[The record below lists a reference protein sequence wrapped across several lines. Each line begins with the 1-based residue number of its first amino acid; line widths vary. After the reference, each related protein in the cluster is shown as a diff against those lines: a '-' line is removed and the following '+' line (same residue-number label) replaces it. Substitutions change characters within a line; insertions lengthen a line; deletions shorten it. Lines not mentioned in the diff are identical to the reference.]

1 MRIQHTTYRKIIAL
15 LILLSSV
22 SSLFAQSKTYH
33 VTAEAT
39 SGGDGLSWDKAITLT
54 EALNLAKAGDEIWVK
69 GYEDIT
75 GHIYKAPEG
84 GFVLPSGVAMYGGF
98 EGKETNKN
106 ALPTGRHKYQMKYQT
121 ALVGDINTN
130 DKASQ
135 QLIIYPENTTRT
147 DNATHVLTLQM
158 GVTPGNTNENNAPTI
173 VSGFLIAAGNASG
186 ENTSANGRGGG
197 IYVVNNSN
205 GGNAQSRFFRISQCN
220 FANNYGM
227 RGGAIYVD
235 KSCTN
240 PQSAISYCSF
250 FNNVAGKRGT
260 SENEGGG
267 MWIDGTATVYNCNI
281 NNNTNG
287 GIRLSK
293 TSKIVNCSVIANT
306 VSAVDLTAAGA
317 SGSDGGGAVYN
328 TVLWHCTTLCKNDT
342 RPVFKSCAF
351 SEVESADGKDANGN
365 VRISI
370 QNHTT
375 KPAPWFVQSVVNLG
389 YDFSFS
395 SNLKQLINTSFRFEE
410 TSALYGAGDLQY
422 YQNYIEKSN
431 LEATGSTDVRGKK
444 RYESS
449 SIDIGAYEYERL
461 MAGRI
466 RYVMQNRQG
475 TGDGSSWANAMDD
488 IQKAINDLAE
498 DANGMK
504 GEVWVAEGTYEIK
517 NRIAEAQNAP
527 TSLLMKDGISVYGS
541 FKGNETSRAQRIAAS
556 TDLKEPWSWHYKST
570 IKGNGYESTTWSP
583 TDEEW
588 KVTSSSYHVVW
599 FAPLPDGG
607 QAFSDNVYL
616 EGFIIEGGAYQE
628 TNDKKFEPDCGAG
641 VYMNDPNAKLRYCIV
656 RNCNPGIKDTENK
669 TPRGGGIYC
678 RNGMTEGNLV
688 YNCSAYMGGGIYI
701 DDAGFVTRS
710 MVTNCSANMGAGV
723 YLKGDATDPN
733 KAYYQILATSVV
745 SNNTST
751 RNGAVY
757 VDGHGLVINNTI
769 TNNYTTNTSDAA
781 DKESSNTGGVYIKK
795 KGLIANNII
804 WNNSL
809 LQSTSNSNHQAA
821 RAQVYA
827 ASPTKETVQFYNNA
841 ISDVNAAIWNNTY
854 QVGTTAINN
863 YYSGMGFEQIQGT
876 QFSTKEDF
884 NNKRG
889 VITDKTEVDYFWE
902 VKQGTRLRNIGISY
916 ALLPSAYL
924 YQPQIDLN
932 GKPFS
937 FTPSTGA
944 YMPDNHDIVFELN
957 TTAKRLRIY
966 YDRSRELVE
975 GTGQSW
981 EKSYTSSAVDEVID
995 YLATIQDGDTVNVVE
1010 KGSTTK
1016 TKFTINKADGYQF
1029 EICAREGIFA
1039 PKTAYVNEESDA
1051 KSCTFRIQPTVLPLT
1066 LYAGYPAYSE
1076 KKNPDDS
1083 DRNPILYRT
1092 EVNGNMEGSELSDGL
1107 YHLVRI
1113 EAGANVTIDGYVF
1126 THAYAAGKAY
1136 MPYGGG
1142 ALIGSVDQIN
1152 DPTTVKFKNCIFENN
1167 TAMNGAALATMPDAE
1182 NVNLE
1187 LENCVINNNTSK
1199 DLHNQNPSEL
1209 PSIIYLNKSNGSN
1222 NSLTLNHVSIINNEG
1237 VAPDYNLVQQTSYA
1251 VGNKLY
1257 INGAW
1262 EGSKCNN
1269 TIDINTLGK
1278 DGAMNFSNPTK
1289 EVGAKMVGNVYFGGY
1304 AAFRPLTSS
1313 IEAGKI
1319 INSAASSTTTKD
1331 MTGEERN
1338 LGGAPDLGAYEA
1350 LLPKDGH
1357 VIYVRSYNTEWIE
1370 NNATDKEQID
1380 GSPNFNLLNDDTS
1393 GKVYNGTSWD
1403 AAIHGNAVC
1412 DLNQLEAN
1420 DNNFYIRLE
1429 DGKMMAATKDV
1440 RAYSV
1445 YQKPTSW
1452 KNNTGIYADN
1462 YYGPISGHYSH
1473 FMVNGFINDY
1483 LKDNTNADL
1492 YWNVYQGNTNHKD
1505 KYSDKDF
1512 NLINNDRK
1520 ERYVSGLQFAVEKA
1534 AKYNEEHKNESGFI
1548 PKEVWVGAGVYTD
1561 YKGFVIR
1568 NGVKVYGGFPHE
1580 GNPNMDDRLPLLSQY
1595 IPARG
1600 DKKDKKKSD
1609 YETILQIRKESPVK
1623 RDNNDVLQHNMETE
1637 INNRN
1642 VERHYVLYQP
1652 DVCVPTWH
1660 VVGDSS
1666 TITQANSY
1674 RFIKN
1679 NSSHPYYENY
1689 QGNSANAPYN
1699 VNIYKQYENVKWD
1712 GFTIRHGYI
1721 INYQANRDGGPG
1733 VRVFDNVELENLVIV
1748 NNLNHGYRVRGGGLY
1763 MDGQNS
1769 KISNSYQL
1777 NNYATNANSVSKA
1790 QVPDDTFKKNKSKYG
1805 NQDVYGGGAYMIVG
1819 TGFNMVVAKNR
1830 VMGTTESGGGIFIE
1844 SATFYNNTVAYNM
1857 VENKNE
1863 GSGIMQWSNAETGIN
1878 SSLSL
1883 YNCIIYGNIKRN
1895 GGTNYQVGSTSVNTF
1910 KTPHSCYLPSC
1921 TDALNNIFKKDSKNI
1936 ISSVNPFADGEN
1948 AKNTLD
1954 FRLAAESKCLNAGTE
1969 DLKQNG
1975 EAKIAS
1981 LPSKDMDFTNRI
1993 KDCTVDIGAYE
2004 ADNTENI
2011 AAEAKTNTAGIVDY
2025 IYYVTSNGY
2034 GNRSGDSPKNAACAD
2049 KLQSVLTAAG
2059 KLFEE
2064 KNKGI
2069 TDNAKKSKVY
2079 VKVAGYQADE
2089 NGDRFVY
2096 HANTLADPNDPQS
2109 YTFLIPNGVW
2119 LMGGYNE
2126 GTQKNGVPDPKT
2138 YNWDNDQRDCINE
2151 YQTLLSAKTE
2161 VKAGSTVTQE
2171 VNGYHTVC
2179 FGKWP
2184 TGELDDYNTTAIEYR
2199 AVIDGCHL
2207 IDGNASDVA
2216 GFKSMGGAAVVPK
2229 KAHVR
2234 NCLITGCEAT
2244 KGGALSLLKGGMVS
2258 GSVILNNKAQEGGA
2272 IYAPR
2277 TTSQIEEEKDFHAYV
2292 ISCTIV
2298 KNDATIGGGIYQE
2311 DNTLIGGNSVIW
2323 GNTAQTDNNISG
2335 KVDFLSEDYLQGT
2348 GSGSLTTQF
2357 YPYNYCF
2364 VEKMSLPANM
2374 MNTEM
2379 SSDWESYFK
2388 NQTYYVPRAYSP
2400 LIGNGV
2406 DKSYVEA
2413 WKDYGISDYDIT
2425 GKTRTLS
2432 ERQTAGAFA
2441 LELPI
2446 FDTTKLLKRLFVS
2459 QEGGEL
2465 VNDENIQ
2472 KYYGRSFLTPF
2483 NSLDAALDYI
2493 KEAREKNVATEATHF
2508 EILMTGGTYK
2518 PGKMRKDKDLSPDQN
2533 TIDRRLQ
2540 SFTIPVNVD
2549 IFGSFSVNDPYSS
2562 TPVDPKTGK
2571 ETGGKFTSLGDKTLE
2586 ADGDIKTILE
2596 DRNKD
2601 HMTDNN
2607 KNGLIEPWEFQNP
2620 TILSGDI
2627 KASEKERNVYHVV
2640 YSNAESTGTS
2650 SSQNNEVV
2658 LDGITIMN
2666 GETMTELKSIE
2677 GENKIAEIGRG
2688 GGIYTNR
2695 VNYTLNRC
2703 RLMKNSGL
2711 HGGAIYANNASL
2723 DIIGSTI
2730 SGNRDVSEKAS
2741 QDKIALP
2748 GKGGAIYLYLTE
2760 SKNGNLHI
2768 INSLLANNDVTCGKI
2783 TSTES
2788 SQGGAIYIRR
2798 ADDASTMTAGYQDA
2812 YIVNSLIVNNKA
2824 KEDGAIHV
2832 ENEVSGTITPIL
2844 YNTAIWG
2851 NESTGNSVLLKREHM
2866 RNCAWD
2872 ELPESTASTA
2882 NDGNIK
2888 LNKENI
2894 ASDGPRFTEPTTIK
2908 GYEGYKLDAK
2918 WNPQAISVL
2927 TDAGDGKKKA
2937 DDTYEKGK
2945 EGKYFDWWYKHE
2957 DRLDDYGYPS
2967 EYIRSANSSKEYF
2980 RYVGPKDEKGVV
2992 TEKPIDIGMYEFQYV
3007 LKFTDLERVYIGMTQ
3022 EGEGDGSS
3030 WANQSTDLRG
3040 AIIAMANPSGN
3051 ASTGTGTG
3059 ITSKR
3064 QVFVR
3069 GGTYYSP
3076 TYSSGDAFSLF
3087 VNNADKAQY
3096 IESIELVGGCTGKK
3110 INGKEEQDFSNPSVL
3125 VENPTKVNETKNL
3138 LNITTNGKPVTI
3150 SGFTFINISNQ
3161 EDYGVGINA
3170 VNNLTADGNTA
3181 ATLKV
3186 HHCAFRY
3193 NNKAGMLAENKDA
3206 NSALKLWNVLFAD
3219 GKGDG
3224 IIINNGKSDITNAT
3238 FVNNNGTAVSTTS
3251 VYNSVAWKN
3260 KDQAKLNFKDHYN
3273 VIIDKNVVN
3282 GDVLNGPNFVDPE
3295 HGDYRIRPSLLLL
3308 NQGNNEKYCQAV
3320 GLTEAGHEIDY
3331 PATLAAEKDLGNTAR
3346 LIGSNIDIGAYEC
3359 DTEMKSIIYVKSVLT
3374 NGTGE
3379 SWDNP
3384 TNDLQGAINLAEL
3397 YANKHAGEYGYVFVD
3412 RNLKAD
3418 NVNISMPGVKMFGSM
3433 REETSSETG
3442 TEAIVND
3449 LLSQRKGIIES
3460 SSQSTING
3468 LTLNNTTTG
3477 SETRM
3482 CLVDG
3487 FKVSGNVSL
3496 KGNSMLST
3504 SIIDG
3509 NISGDANGMLYNSLA
3524 LGTVENVKS
3533 VNVTAS
3539 GALSS
3544 TTGSAANRASVNT
3557 YNKPVNTY
3565 NKYVKD
3571 EYWKFQLD
3579 ETSGDINANADATA
3593 TNECI
3598 DKVMHRHDLAGNK
3611 RIRDNVDNGCFE
3623 TWYLTNDAEA
3633 NMTDYP
3639 HGKSVV
3645 YVMTEDKEL
3654 KLDNGFYTETNPFC
3668 PGFLLLK
3675 HHAGLRGNNSY
3686 VNLTN
3691 FAVERNLK
3699 KGTNFF
3705 SMPFKA
3711 TKMEVSGFENPETSG
3726 VIAYYYNAATR
3737 AKYDYKFGKTNS
3749 EAWIR
3754 GVDNQRNFTAG
3765 FRMDATEAKTVR
3777 FYGTSYTEKDGR
3789 TNRSLLDKI
3798 TLVQNNNQQPWSSS
3812 NGGGLKFTHKEN
3824 MGWNLFGSP
3833 YLCAMNYSDMEY
3845 GRVIYQY
3852 DDNDKDKG
3860 NDNDNDN
3867 DNDNGIYKAINTDG
3881 IKTGYIPAMDAVF
3894 TQTATLDNSE
3904 IVIVEH
3910 SPARAKTAYQATKA
3924 LNIAITQNDRISRA
3938 SNGSPVDDQLQ
3949 LNAVPAQEAKS
3960 DFDLGSDGVKWMT
3973 SQNAQIYAT
3982 RNGGRYSLLS
3992 AISIDAEQSI
4002 GISLP
4007 ETGEYTI
4014 SIPEECDAS
4023 EYETVWLKDKETGK
4037 AIDLKEGDY
4046 RFHASQAGE
4055 QNHRFTISFNRM
4067 ATDMK
4072 SDISIQSIGFRTIV
4086 LKGLQ
4091 PNDLISV
4098 YAADGVLALQ
4108 KKAKAEKEQV
4118 RTAIQGNVIV
4128 EVTRGGKQMAVRK
4141 IALK

>member
-1 MRIQHTTYRKIIAL
+1 MRIQHTTYRKIIAA
-15 LILLSSV
+15 LILLSCV
-22 SSLFAQSKTYH
+22 SSLFAQGSKTYH

-39 SGGDGLSWDKAITLT
+39 DGGDGSSWTQAITL
-54 EALNLAKAGDEIWVK
+54 ENALRQAKAGDEIWVK

-75 GHIYKAPEG
+75 GHIYKAPKE

-98 EGKETNKN
+98 AGNETIKN
-106 ALPTGRHKYQMKYQT
+106 DLPTGRHKYQMKYQT

-158 GVTPGNTNENNAPTI
+158 GVTQDNTNDGNKPTI
-173 VSGFLIAAGNASG
+173 VSGFLIAAGNAKG

-205 GGNAQSRFFRISQCN
+205 DGNAQSRFFRISQCN

-240 PQSAISYCSF
+240 QQSAISYCSF
-250 FNNVAGKRGT
+250 FNNVSGKRGT

-287 GIRLSK
+287 GIRLSG

-306 VSAVDLTAAGA
+306 VSAVDLTTAGA
-317 SGSDGGGAVYN
+317 SDSNGGGAVYN

-351 SEVESADGKDANGN
+351 SEVEPAGGKDANGN
-365 VRISI
+365 VHISI

-389 YDFSFS
+389 FDFSFS

-410 TSALYGAGDLQY
+410 NSALYGAGDLQY

-466 RYVMQNRQG
+466 RYVMPTPQG
-475 TGDGSSWANAMDD
+475 TGDGSSWENAMGD

-541 FKGNETSRAQRIAAS
+541 FKGDETSRAQRIAAS

-616 EGFIIEGGAYQE
+616 EGFTIEGGAYQE
-628 TNDKKFEPDCGAG
+628 TNDPKFEPDCGAG

-723 YLKGDATDPN
+723 YLKGDATN
-733 KAYYQILATSVV
+733 SEKAYYQILATSVV

-809 LQSTSNSNHQAA
+809 LQSTSNSNQQAA

-863 YYSGMGFEQIQGT
+863 YYSGMGFILGDT
-876 QFSTKEDF
+876 DTPFCTTEDF

-889 VITDKTEVDYFWE
+889 VITDKTEINYFWE
-902 VKQGTRLRNIGISY
+902 LKQGTRLRNIGISY

-937 FTPSTGA
+937 FIPSTGA
-944 YMPDNHDIVFELN
+944 YMPDNHNIVFELN
-957 TTAKRLRIY
+957 KADQRLRIY

-995 YLATIQDGDTVNVVE
+995 YLATIQDGGKVNVVE

-1016 TKFTINKADGYQF
+1016 TEFTINKADGYQF

-1083 DRNPILYRT
+1083 DRNPTLYRT
-1092 EVNGNMEGSELSDGL
+1092 EVNGNIEGSDLSEGL

-1152 DPTTVKFKNCIFENN
+1152 DPTTVKFRNCIFENN

-1187 LENCVINNNTSK
+1187 LENCVINNNTSQ
-1199 DLHNQNPSEL
+1199 DINEQQLTEG
-1209 PSIIYLNKSNGSN
+1209 PSIIYLNKSKGSN
-1222 NSLTLNHVSIINNEG
+1222 NQLTLKHVTIINNIG
-1237 VAPDYNLVQQTSYA
+1237 LAPTTEDLGSTSYA
-1251 VGNKLY
+1251 AGNVVIY
-1257 INGAW
+1257 QGQTI
-1262 EGSKCNN
+1262 EGSTACNS
-1269 TIDINTLGK
+1269 IYPIHTLGES
-1278 DGAMNFSNPTK
+1278 GAKNFSNPTK
-1289 EVGAKMVGNVYFGGY
+1289 EVGARMVGNVYYGGY
-1304 AAFRPLTSS
+1304 AFFRPLTSS

-1331 MTGEERN
+1331 TKDMTGEERN

-1350 LLPKDGH
+1350 LLPEDGR

-1420 DNNFYIRLE
+1420 DNNFYVRRA
-1429 DGKMMAATKDV
+1429 DGKMMAARKDES
-1440 RAYSV
+1440 AYSV

-1452 KNNTGIYADN
+1452 ENNTGIYADN

-1473 FMVNGFINDY
+1473 FMVNGQIYDY
-1483 LKDNTNADL
+1483 LNSYNQTNRQL
-1492 YWNVYQGNTNHKD
+1492 YWNVYQGNTNHKED
-1505 KYSDKDF
+1505 SF

-1580 GNPNMDDRLPLLSQY
+1580 GYPNMDDRLPLLSQY

-1609 YETILQIRKESPVK
+1609 YETILQIRKESPVY

-1660 VVGDSS
+1660 VVGNESS
-1666 TITQANSY
+1666 TTTQANSY
-1674 RFIKN
+1674 RFIQN
-1679 NSSHPYYENY
+1679 NSSHPYYANY

-1721 INYQANRDGGPG
+1721 INYEANRDGGPG

-1769 KISNSYQL
+1769 KISNSYQF

-1790 QVPDDTFKKNKSKYG
+1790 KVPDDTFKKNNTDYG
-1805 NQDVYGGGAYMIVG
+1805 IQDVYGGGAYMIVG

-1830 VMGTTESGGGIFIE
+1830 VSGTNESGGGIFIE
-1844 SATFYNNTVAYNM
+1844 TATFYNNTVAYNM
-1857 VENKNE
+1857 VENKDE
-1863 GSGIMQWSNAETGIN
+1863 GSGIMQWSGTNTGLS
-1878 SSLSL
+1878 SSLAL
-1883 YNCIIYGNIKRN
+1883 YNCIVYGNIRKN
-1895 GGTNYQVGSTSVNTF
+1895 KKFYENNYEVGSTSENTF

-1921 TDALNNIFKKDSKNI
+1921 KDALNNIFKKDPKNI

-1954 FRLAAESKCLNAGTE
+1954 FRLAANSKCLNAGTE
-1969 DLKQNG
+1969 DLNQNG

-2004 ADNTENI
+2004 SDNTENI
-2011 AAEAKTNTAGIVDY
+2011 AAQAKTNTAGIVDY

-2059 KLFEE
+2059 KLFVE

-2069 TDNAKKSKVY
+2069 TDNDKKHKVY
-2079 VKVAGYQADE
+2079 VKVAGYQADK

-2126 GTQKNGVPDPKT
+2126 GTQKNGEPIEGT
-2138 YNWDNDQRDCINE
+2138 YNWDNDQRNCISE
-2151 YQTLLSAKTE
+2151 YQTILSAKTE

-2207 IDGNASDVA
+2207 IDGNASDKA

-2258 GSVILNNKAQEGGA
+2258 GSVILNNVAQEGGA

-2277 TTSQIEEEKDFHAYV
+2277 TTSQIEEEKVFHAYV

-2298 KNDATIGGGIYQE
+2298 KNEATTGGGIYQE

-2323 GNTAQTDNNISG
+2323 GNNAQTDNNISG
-2335 KVDFLSEDYLQGT
+2335 KVDILSADYLQGT
-2348 GSGSLTTQF
+2348 GSLTTKF

-2379 SSDWESYFK
+2379 TSDWESYFK
-2388 NQTYYVPRAYSP
+2388 NEIYYVPRAYSP

-2406 DKSYVEA
+2406 DKAYIEA
-2413 WKDYGISDYDIT
+2413 WKNYGISDYDIT

-2441 LELPI
+2441 LELPT
-2446 FDTTKLLKRLFVS
+2446 FDKNKLLTRLFVS

-2465 VNDENIQ
+2465 VNDADIQ

-2493 KEAREKNVATEATHF
+2493 NEARKQKVADETTHF

-2518 PGKMRKDKDLSPDQN
+2518 PGKMRKKENISTGQTN
-2533 TIDRRLQ
+2533 IDRRLQ
-2540 SFTIPVNVD
+2540 SFTIPANVD
-2549 IFGSFSVNDPYSS
+2549 IFGSFSVEDNYSS
-2562 TPVDPKTGK
+2562 DPKDAVPT
-2571 ETGGKFTSLGDKTLE
+2571 ESFTSLGNITLRPE
-2586 ADGDIKTILE
+2586 MKIKDILSE
-2596 DRNKD
+2596 RNKN
-2601 HMTDNN
+2601 HMADNN

-2640 YSNAESTGTS
+2640 YSNAES
-2650 SSQNNEVV
+2650 SQNNEVV

-2666 GETMTELKSIE
+2666 GETMTELKTME
-2677 GENKIAEIGRG
+2677 GEDEEVAEIGRG

-2695 VNYTLNRC
+2695 MNYTLNRC

-2748 GKGGAIYLYLTE
+2748 GKGGAIYLYLTASE
-2760 SKNGNLHI
+2760 NGNLHI
-2768 INSLLANNDVTCGKI
+2768 INSLLANNDVTCGNI

-2798 ADDASTMTAGYQDA
+2798 ADDAGSMTEGYQDA

-2824 KEDGAIHV
+2824 KQDGAIHV
-2832 ENEVSGTITPIL
+2832 ENEVESGTITPIL

-2851 NESTGNSVLLKREHM
+2851 NESTDNSVLLRREHM
-2866 RNCAWD
+2866 NNCAWD
-2872 ELPESTASTA
+2872 ELPESTTSTA

-2888 LNKENI
+2888 LNTENI
-2894 ASDGPRFTEPTTIK
+2894 ASDGPRFTEPTTTK

-2927 TDAGDGKKKA
+2927 TDAGDGSKDK
-2937 DDTYEKGK
+2937 DDKNET
-2945 EGKYFDWWYKHE
+2945 GKYLNWWTMHNT
-2957 DRLDDYGYPS
+2957 RLKKNVYRS

-2980 RYVGPKDEKGVV
+2980 RYVGPKDENGNVAK
-2992 TEKPIDIGMYEFQYV
+2992 KPIDIGMYEFQYV
-3007 LKFTDLERVYIGMTQ
+3007 LKFTDQEKVYIGMTQ

-3051 ASTGTGTG
+3051 SSTGTGTG
-3059 ITSKR
+3059 ISSKR

-3076 TYSSGDAFSLF
+3076 TYSSGDAFSLY
-3087 VNNADKAQY
+3087 VNAADKAQY

-3150 SGFTFINISNQ
+3150 SGFTFTNMSNQ
-3161 EDYGVGINA
+3161 KDYGVGINA
-3170 VNNLTADGNTA
+3170 VNNLTADDNTA

-3193 NNKAGMLAENKDA
+3193 NNKAGMLAENTNAK
-3206 NSALKLWNVLFAD
+3206 SALKLWNVLFAD
-3219 GKGDG
+3219 GNGDG
-3224 IIINNGKSDITNAT
+3224 IKITGNGNPDITNAT
-3238 FVNNNGTAVSTTS
+3238 FVNNKGNAVSTKS
-3251 VYNSVAWKN
+3251 VYNSVAWGN
-3260 KDQAKLNFKDHYN
+3260 GTQDLEQDNS
-3273 VIIDKNVVN
+3273 NVVIATGIMN
-3282 GDVLNGPNFVDPE
+3282 GDVLNGPNFVDPT

-3320 GLTEAGHEIDY
+3320 GLTEEGHEIDY

-3433 REETSSETG
+3433 REETSSAPG
-3442 TEAIVND
+3442 STEAIVEN

-3460 SSQSTING
+3460 ASQSTING
-3468 LTLNNTTTG
+3468 LTLNSGTTD
-3477 SETRM
+3477 TRM

-3496 KGNSMLST
+3496 QGNSMLST
-3504 SIIDG
+3504 SILDAKVT
-3509 NISGDANGMLYNSLA
+3509 GDASSLLYNSLA
-3524 LGTVENVKS
+3524 LGSVKDVKS

-3539 GALSS
+3539 GELPSPD
-3544 TTGSAANRASVNT
+3544 GSAANRASVT
-3557 YNKPVNTY
+3557 TY

-3571 EYWKFQLD
+3571 EYWKYQLD
-3579 ETSGDINANADATA
+3579 ETSKDINANADATA
-3593 TNECI
+3593 TNACI
-3598 DKVMHRHDLAGNK
+3598 NKVMHNHDLAGNQ
-3611 RIRDNVDNGCFE
+3611 RIRNNVDNGCFE
-3623 TWYLTNDAEA
+3623 TWYLTNDATA
-3633 NMTDYP
+3633 NQDDYP

-3645 YVMTEDKEL
+3645 YVMAEDKEL
-3654 KLDNGFYTETNPFC
+3654 KLDNTFYTEMNPFS

-3699 KGTNFF
+3699 AGTNFF

-3711 TKMEVSGFENPETSG
+3711 TNMEVEGTNNPADGS
-3726 VIAYYYNAATR
+3726 VVAYYYNAATR
-3737 AKYDYKFGKTNS
+3737 AKYDYKFDQNKS
-3749 EAWIR
+3749 KAWVK

-3765 FRMDATEAKTVR
+3765 FRMDANGNKTVR
-3777 FYGTSYTEKDGR
+3777 FYGISYAEKDGR

-3798 TLVQNNNQQPWSSS
+3798 TLVQNNNQQPWSDS

-3833 YLCAMNYSDMEY
+3833 YLCAMNYRDMEY
-3845 GRVIYQY
+3845 GRVIYQCEE
-3852 DDNDKDKG
+3852 
-3860 NDNDNDN
+3860 
-3867 DNDNGIYKAINTDG
+3867 NGSYKAINTYDLATG
-3881 IKTGYIPAMDAVF
+3881 VSTDGYIPAMDAVF

-3904 IVIVEH
+3904 SVIVKH
-3910 SPARAKTAYQATKA
+3910 SEARATTAYQATRA
-3924 LNIAITQNDRISRA
+3924 LDIAITQSNRNSRA
-3938 SNGSPVDDQLQ
+3938 GNGTPVDDQLQ

-3960 DFDLGSDGVKWMT
+3960 DFDLGSDGVKWMM
-3973 SQNAQIYAT
+3973 SRNPQIYAT

-3992 AISIDAEQSI
+3992 AISIEAEQSI

-4072 SDISIQSIGFRTIV
+4072 SDISIQAIGFRTIV

-4128 EVTRGGKQMAVRK
+4128 EVTRGGKQVAVRK

>member
-1 MRIQHTTYRKIIAL
+1 MRIQHTTYRKIIAV
-15 LILLSSV
+15 LILLSCV
-22 SSLFAQSKTYH
+22 CSLFAQGSKTYH

-39 SGGDGLSWDKAITLT
+39 DGGDGLSWENAITL
-54 EALNLAKAGDEIWVK
+54 ENALRLAKAGDEIWVK

-75 GHIYKAPEG
+75 GHIYKAPNG

-98 EGKETNKN
+98 AGDENNKN
-106 ALPTGRHKYQMKYQT
+106 NLPTGRHKYQMKYQT

-135 QLIIYPENTTRT
+135 QLIIYPENTTRN

-158 GVTPGNTNENNAPTI
+158 GVTQDNTNDGNKPTI
-173 VSGFLIAAGNASG
+173 VSGFLIAAGNAKG

-205 GGNAQSRFFRISQCN
+205 DNNAGSRYFRISQCN

-235 KSCTN
+235 NSCTN
-240 PQSAISYCSF
+240 QQSAISYCSI

-287 GIRLSK
+287 GIRLSN

-306 VSAVDLTAAGA
+306 VSAVDLTTAGA
-317 SGSDGGGAVYN
+317 SGSNDGGAVYN

-351 SEVESADGKDANGN
+351 SEVEPAGGKDANGN
-365 VRISI
+365 VHISI

-389 YDFSFS
+389 FDFSFS

-466 RYVMQNRQG
+466 RYVMPTPQG
-475 TGDGSSWANAMDD
+475 TGDGSSWENAMGD

-504 GEVWVAEGTYEIK
+504 GEVWIAEGTYEIK

-541 FKGNETSRAQRIAAS
+541 FKGDETSRAQRIAAS

-616 EGFIIEGGAYQE
+616 EGFTIEGGAYQE
-628 TNDKKFEPDCGAG
+628 TNDPKFEPDCGAG

-723 YLKGDATDPN
+723 YLKGDATN
-733 KAYYQILATSVV
+733 SEKAYYQILATSVV

-809 LQSTSNSNHQAA
+809 LQSTSNSNQQAA

-863 YYSGMGFEQIQGT
+863 YYSGMGFKQIPGT

-884 NNKRG
+884 DNKRG

-944 YMPDNHDIVFELN
+944 YMPDNHNIVFELN
-957 TTAKRLRIY
+957 KTDKRLRIY

-995 YLATIQDGDTVNVVE
+995 YLATIQDGEKVNVVE

-1016 TKFTINKADGYQF
+1016 TEFTINKADGYQF

-1066 LYAGYPAYSE
+1066 LYAGYPTYSE
-1076 KKNPDDS
+1076 NQNPDDS
-1083 DRNPILYRT
+1083 DRNPTLYRT
-1092 EVNGNMEGSELSDGL
+1092 EVNGNIEGSELSDGL

-1152 DPTTVKFKNCIFENN
+1152 DPTTVKFRNCIFENN

-1187 LENCVINNNTSK
+1187 LENCVINNNTSQ
-1199 DLHNQNPSEL
+1199 DINEQQLTEW
-1209 PSIIYLNKSNGSN
+1209 PSIIYLNKSEGSN
-1222 NSLTLNHVSIINNEG
+1222 NQLTLKHVTIINNIG
-1237 VAPDYNLVQQTSYA
+1237 LAPTTKDLGSTSYA
-1251 VGNKLY
+1251 AGNVVIYQSKT
-1257 INGAW
+1257 I
-1262 EGSKCNN
+1262 EGSTANN
-1269 TIDINTLGK
+1269 SIYPINTLGEN
-1278 DGAMNFSNPTK
+1278 GAKNFSNPTK
-1289 EVGAKMVGNVYFGGY
+1289 EVGARMVGNVYYGGY
-1304 AAFRPLTSS
+1304 AFFRPLTSS

-1319 INSAASSTTTKD
+1319 INSAASGTTTKD

-1350 LLPKDGH
+1350 LLPEDGR
-1357 VIYVRSYNTEWIE
+1357 VIYVRSYNTKYISNEDS
-1370 NNATDKEQID
+1370 NCDDQD
-1380 GSPNFNLLNDDTS
+1380 GEPDFNLLQESDTQ
-1393 GKVYNGTSWD
+1393 YDGTSWD
-1403 AAIHGNAVC
+1403 KAIIGNAMC
-1412 DLNQLEAN
+1412 DNNIEKKG
-1420 DNNFYIRLE
+1420 NNFYVTENGSLLSTSIE
-1429 DGKMMAATKDV
+1429 NK
-1440 RAYSV
+1440 AYSQNGGK
-1445 YQKPTSW
+1445 YRSETDSYGDFW
-1452 KNNTGIYADN
+1452 KNSGNLQNQKSTDWEN
-1462 YYGPISGHYSH
+1462 Y
-1473 FMVNGFINDY
+1473 N
-1483 LKDNTNADL
+1483 
-1492 YWNVYQGNTNHKD
+1492 Q
-1505 KYSDKDF
+1505 
-1512 NLINNDRK
+1512 INNNRE
-1520 ERYVSGLQFAVEKA
+1520 ERYISGLQYAVETA
-1534 AKYNEEHKNESGFI
+1534 AKINENLQPGEE
-1548 PKEVWVGAGVYTD
+1548 PVVVWVGAGIYTD

-1568 NGVKVYGGFPHE
+1568 DKVKVYGGFPYE
-1580 GNPNMDDRLPLLSQY
+1580 GYPNESDRHPLLSQY
-1595 IPARG
+1595 VPARKEYENL
-1600 DKKDKKKSD
+1600 DKTK
-1609 YETILQIRKESPVK
+1609 YETILQIRKESPVYFTVSSK
-1623 RDNNDVLQHNMETE
+1623 EMWYQEYKPEDGSKYEYTKTLIDKKET
-1637 INNRN
+1637 
-1642 VERHYVLYQP
+1642 ERHYVLYQP
-1652 DVCVPTWH
+1652 DVCLPTWSPS
-1660 VVGDSS
+1660 GD
-1666 TITQANSY
+1666 
-1674 RFIKN
+1674 
-1679 NSSHPYYENY
+1679 
-1689 QGNSANAPYN
+1689 GNSLRTDGNA
-1699 VNIYKQYENVKWD
+1699 VRYKGDLKDDKYYKNYEYAKWD
-1712 GFTIRHGYI
+1712 GFSVRHGYI
-1721 INYQANRDGGPG
+1721 INYPGANRDGGAG
-1733 VRVFDNVELENLVIV
+1733 VRVFRGVELENLIIV
-1748 NNLNHGYRVRGGGLY
+1748 NNFNHGNRVRGGGLY
-1763 MDGQNS
+1763 MDGENTT
-1769 KISNSYQL
+1769 ISNSYL
-1777 NNYATNANSVSKA
+1777 LKNFTYSYAE
-1790 QVPDDTFKKNKSKYG
+1790 NKS
-1805 NQDVYGGGAYMIVG
+1805 NESYGGGAYMIQG
-1819 TGFNMVVAKNR
+1819 KGYNLIVANNR
-1830 VMGTTESGGGIFIE
+1830 SHYKYTNGVITNCLGGGIFLE
-1844 SATFYNNTVAYNM
+1844 SAKFYNNTIAYNQA
-1857 VENKNE
+1857 ET
-1863 GSGIMQWSNAETGIN
+1863 GSGIYHYQDKYTGID
-1878 SSLSL
+1878 SQLSL
-1883 YNCIIYGNIKRN
+1883 YNCIIFDNYKNKDNKYEVTDQVSSAAWDKMKTSHNCYMNSGNINNKFQESDGNFTGTKAQAFPFENQTYESGHEGNFRFRNARLKNNFRLNESDGLAGNKCLN
-1895 GGTNYQVGSTSVNTF
+1895 GGTTEVGSGII
-1910 KTPHSCYLPSC
+1910 LPE
-1921 TDALNNIFKKDSKNI
+1921 T
-1936 ISSVNPFADGEN
+1936 
-1948 AKNTLD
+1948 
-1954 FRLAAESKCLNAGTE
+1954 
-1969 DLKQNG
+1969 
-1975 EAKIAS
+1975 
-1981 LPSKDMDFTNRI
+1981 DMDYTNRI
-1993 KDCTVDIGAYE
+1993 KDCAIDIGAYE
-2004 ADNTENI
+2004 ADNTANI
-2011 AAEAKTNTAGIVDY
+2011 APQEKTDGAGIVDY
-2025 IYYVTSNGY
+2025 IYYVTQNGW

-2059 KLFEE
+2059 KLFKE

-2069 TDNAKKSKVY
+2069 TDNDKKHKVY

-2089 NGDRFVY
+2089 NGNRFVY

-2119 LMGGYNE
+2119 LMGGYYE
-2126 GTQKNGVPDPKT
+2126 GDQEGGKPKDGT
-2138 YNWDNDQRDCINE
+2138 YNWNDDKRECINK
-2151 YQTLLSAKTE
+2151 YQTILSAKTE

-2207 IDGNASDVA
+2207 IDGNASDKA

-2258 GSVILNNKAQEGGA
+2258 GSVILNNVAQEGGA

-2277 TTSQIEEEKDFHAYV
+2277 TTSQIEEEKVFHAYV

-2298 KNDATIGGGIYQE
+2298 KNEATTGGGIYQE

-2323 GNTAQTDNNISG
+2323 GNNAQTDNNISG
-2335 KVDFLSEDYLQGT
+2335 KVDILSADYLQGT
-2348 GSGSLTTQF
+2348 GSLTTKF

-2379 SSDWESYFK
+2379 TSDWESYFK
-2388 NQTYYVPRAYSP
+2388 NQIYYVPRAYSP

-2406 DKSYVEA
+2406 DKAYIEA
-2413 WKDYGISDYDIT
+2413 WKNYGISDYDIT

-2441 LELPI
+2441 LELPT
-2446 FDTTKLLKRLFVS
+2446 FDKNKLLTRLFVS

-2465 VNDENIQ
+2465 VNDAYIQ

-2493 KEAREKNVATEATHF
+2493 NEARKQKVADETTHF

-2518 PGKMRKDKDLSPDQN
+2518 PGKMRKKENISTGQTN
-2533 TIDRRLQ
+2533 IDRRLQ
-2540 SFTIPVNVD
+2540 SFTIPANVD
-2549 IFGSFSVNDPYSS
+2549 IFGSFSVEDNYSS
-2562 TPVDPKTGK
+2562 DPKDAVPT
-2571 ETGGKFTSLGDKTLE
+2571 ESFTSLGNITLRPE
-2586 ADGDIKTILE
+2586 MKIKDILSE
-2596 DRNKD
+2596 RNKN
-2601 HMTDNN
+2601 HMADNN

-2640 YSNAESTGTS
+2640 YSKAESS
-2650 SSQNNEVV
+2650 LNNEVV

-2666 GETMTELKSIE
+2666 GETMTELKTME
-2677 GENKIAEIGRG
+2677 GEDEEVAEIGRG

-2695 VNYTLNRC
+2695 MNYTLNRC

-2748 GKGGAIYLYLTE
+2748 GKGGAIYLTASE
-2760 SKNGNLHI
+2760 NGNLHI

-2798 ADDASTMTAGYQDA
+2798 ADDAGSMTEGYQDA

-2824 KEDGAIHV
+2824 KQDGAIHV
-2832 ENEVSGTITPIL
+2832 ENEVESGTITPIL

-2851 NESTGNSVLLKREHM
+2851 NESTDNSVLLRREHM
-2866 RNCAWD
+2866 NNCAWD
-2872 ELPESTASTA
+2872 ELPESTTSTA

-2888 LNKENI
+2888 LNTENI
-2894 ASDGPRFTEPTTIK
+2894 ASDGPRFTEPTTTK

-2927 TDAGDGKKKA
+2927 TDAGDGSKDK
-2937 DDTYEKGK
+2937 DDKNET
-2945 EGKYFDWWYKHE
+2945 GKYLNWWTMHNN
-2957 DRLDDYGYPS
+2957 RLKEYGYRS
-2967 EYIRSANSSKEYF
+2967 EYIRSANSSKEYY

-2992 TEKPIDIGMYEFQYV
+2992 REKPIDIGMYEFQYV
-3007 LKFTDLERVYIGMTQ
+3007 LKFTDQEKVYIGMTQ

-3051 ASTGTGTG
+3051 SSTGTGTG
-3059 ITSKR
+3059 ISSKR

-3076 TYSSGDAFSLF
+3076 TYSSGDAFSLY
-3087 VNNADKAQY
+3087 VNAADKAQY

-3150 SGFTFINISNQ
+3150 SGFTFQNQ
-3161 EDYGVGINA
+3161 SGVGVNAKIN
-3170 VNNLTADGNTA
+3170 NNQAGTGEKMRL
-3181 ATLKV
+3181 
-3186 HHCAFRY
+3186 HHCAFRK
-3193 NNKAGMLAENKDA
+3193 NNGTGMVVNNQKGYGI
-3206 NSALKLWNVLFAD
+3206 NMWNVLFAD
-3219 GKGDG
+3219 GKE
-3224 IIINNGKSDITNAT
+3224 NGLTIYGSQSADITNAT
-3238 FVNNNGTAVSTTS
+3238 FVCNKDTAVSGTDN

-3260 KDQAKLNFKDHYN
+3260 GTQDLKTGN
-3273 VIIDKNVVN
+3273 KNVVIANSIKN
-3282 GDVLNGPNFVDPE
+3282 GDVLNGPNFVDPTK
-3295 HGDYRIRPSLLLL
+3295 GDYRIRPSLMLLD
-3308 NQGNNEKYCQAV
+3308 QGNNEKYPLNAD
-3320 GLTEAGHEIDY
+3320 INS
-3331 PATLAAEKDLGNTAR
+3331 EKDLGNTAR

-3433 REETSSETG
+3433 REETSSAPG
-3442 TEAIVND
+3442 STEAIVEN

-3468 LTLNNTTTG
+3468 LTLNNATTG
-3477 SETRM
+3477 TETIM

-3487 FKVSGNVSL
+3487 FKVSGNVNL

-3533 VNVTAS
+3533 VNVTAAK
-3539 GALSS
+3539 ALPKIS
-3544 TTGSAANRASVNT
+3544 GSAANRASVT
-3557 YNKPVNTY
+3557 TY

-3571 EYWKFQLD
+3571 AYWKYQLD
-3579 ETSGDINANADATA
+3579 ETSSDINANTDASKTQG
-3593 TNECI
+3593 CI
-3598 DKVMHRHDLAGNK
+3598 DMVMHNHDLAGNQ
-3611 RIRDNVDNGCFE
+3611 RIRDNNVDNGCFE
-3623 TWYLTNDAEA
+3623 TWYLTNDATA
-3633 NMTDYP
+3633 NQDDYP

-3645 YVMTEDKEL
+3645 YVMAEDKEL
-3654 KLDNGFYTETNPFC
+3654 KLDNGFYKETNPFS

-3699 KGTNFF
+3699 SGTNFF

-3711 TKMEVSGFENPETSG
+3711 TNMEVEGTNNPANGS
-3726 VIAYYYNAATR
+3726 VVAYYYNAATR
-3737 AKYDYKFGKTNS
+3737 AKYDYKFDQNDSK
-3749 EAWIR
+3749 AWVR

-3765 FRMDATEAKTVR
+3765 FRMDAKADKMDATGKMTVR
-3777 FYGTSYTEKDGR
+3777 FYGISYTEKDGR

-3833 YLCAMNYSDMEY
+3833 YLCAMNYRDMEY
-3845 GRVIYQY
+3845 GRVIYQCEE
-3852 DDNDKDKG
+3852 
-3860 NDNDNDN
+3860 
-3867 DNDNGIYKAINTDG
+3867 NGSYKAINTYDLTTG
-3881 IKTGYIPAMDAVF
+3881 VSTDGYIPAMDAVF

-3904 IVIVEH
+3904 SVIVGH
-3910 SPARAKTAYQATKA
+3910 SGAKATTAYQATRA
-3924 LNIAITQNDRISRA
+3924 LDIAITQSNRNSRA
-3938 SNGSPVDDQLQ
+3938 GNSTPADDQLQ

-3992 AISIDAEQSI
+3992 AISIEAEQSI

-4072 SDISIQSIGFRTIV
+4072 SDISIQAIGFRTIV

>member
-1 MRIQHTTYRKIIAL
+1 MRIHHTIYRKIIAV
-15 LILLSSV
+15 LILLSCV
-22 SSLFAQSKTYH
+22 NSLFAQGSKTYH

-39 SGGDGLSWDKAITLT
+39 TGGDGSSWKKAITLT
-54 EALNLAKAGDEIWVK
+54 EALSQATAGDEIWVK

-75 GHIYKAPEG
+75 GHIYKAPMG

-98 EGKETNKN
+98 KGDETIKN

-121 ALVGDINTN
+121 ALVGDIGTN

-135 QLIIYPENTTRT
+135 QLIIYPENDTRT

-158 GVTPGNTNENNAPTI
+158 GVTPDNTNDGSKPTI
-173 VSGFLIAAGNASG
+173 VSGFLIAAGNAKGDNS
-186 ENTSANGRGGG
+186 TSDGRGGG

-205 GGNAQSRFFRISQCN
+205 DNNAGSRFFRISQCN

-240 PQSAISYCSF
+240 PQSAISYCSI

-287 GIRLSK
+287 GIRLSG

-306 VSAVDLTAAGA
+306 VSAVDLTTAGA

-351 SEVESADGKDANGN
+351 SEVEPAGGKDANGN
-365 VRISI
+365 VHISI

-466 RYVMQNRQG
+466 RYVMQTRKG
-475 TGDGSSWANAMDD
+475 TGDGSSWENAMDD

-504 GEVWVAEGTYEIK
+504 GEVWVAGGTYEIK

-541 FKGNETSRAQRIAAS
+541 FYGNETSRAKRFAAS
-556 TDLKEPWSWHYKST
+556 TDLKEPWSWHHPSI

-628 TNDKKFEPDCGAG
+628 TNDKKYEPDCGAG

-863 YYSGMGFEQIQGT
+863 YYSGKGFKQGGEDT
-876 QFSTKEDF
+876 PFYTTEDF

-889 VITDKTEVDYFWE
+889 VITDKTEINYFWE
-902 VKQGTRLRNIGISY
+902 LKQGTRLRNIGISY

-995 YLATIQDGDTVNVVE
+995 YLATIQDGRKVNVVE

-1083 DRNPILYRT
+1083 DRNPTLYRT
-1092 EVNGNMEGSELSDGL
+1092 EVNGNIEGSELSDGL
-1107 YHLVRI
+1107 YHLLRI

-1152 DPTTVKFKNCIFENN
+1152 DPTTVKFRNCIFENN
-1167 TAMNGAALATMPDAE
+1167 TAMNGATLATMPDAE

-1187 LENCVINNNTSK
+1187 LENCVINNNTSQ
-1199 DLHNQNPSEL
+1199 DINEQQLTEL
-1209 PSIIYLNKSNGSN
+1209 PSIIYLNKSEGSN
-1222 NSLTLNHVSIINNEG
+1222 NQLTLKHVTIINNIG
-1237 VAPDYNLVQQTSYA
+1237 LAPETKDLGSTSYA
-1251 VGNKLY
+1251 AGNVVIYQSKT
-1257 INGAW
+1257 I
-1262 EGSKCNN
+1262 EGSTANN
-1269 TIDINTLGK
+1269 SIYPINTLGEN
-1278 DGAMNFSNPTK
+1278 GAKNFSNPTK
-1289 EVGAKMVGNVYFGGY
+1289 EVGAKMAGNVYYGGY
-1304 AAFRPLTSS
+1304 AFFRPLTSS
-1313 IEAGKI
+1313 IEAGQI
-1319 INSAASSTTTKD
+1319 INSAASSTTTED

-1350 LLPKDGH
+1350 LLPENGR

-1380 GSPNFNLLNDDTS
+1380 GSPNFDLLNDDTS

-1403 AAIHGNAVC
+1403 TAIHGNAVC

-1420 DNNFYIRLE
+1420 DNNFYVRLA

-1452 KNNTGIYADN
+1452 ENNTGIYADN

-1483 LKDNTNADL
+1483 LKDKTNADL

-1580 GNPNMDDRLPLLSQY
+1580 GYPNMDDRLPLLSQY

-1609 YETILQIRKESPVK
+1609 YETILQIRKESPVY
-1623 RDNNDVLQHNMETE
+1623 RDNNDVLQHNMKTE
-1637 INNRN
+1637 IDKRM

-1660 VVGDSS
+1660 VVGDGSS
-1666 TITQANSY
+1666 TTTQANSY
-1674 RFIKN
+1674 RFIQN
-1679 NSSHPYYENY
+1679 NSSHPYYANY

-1769 KISNSYQL
+1769 RISNSYQL
-1777 NNYATNANSVSKA
+1777 NNYATNANSISTA
-1790 QVPDDTFKKNKSKYG
+1790 NVPKDTFKENNTDYG
-1805 NQDVYGGGAYMIVG
+1805 KQDVYGGGAYMIVG

-1954 FRLAAESKCLNAGTE
+1954 FRLAANSECLNAGTE
-1969 DLKQNG
+1969 DLNKNG

-2069 TDNAKKSKVY
+2069 TDNDKKHKVY

-2126 GTQKNGVPDPKT
+2126 GTQKNGEPDPNT
-2138 YNWDNDQRDCINE
+2138 YNWDNDQRNCISE
-2151 YQTLLSAKTE
+2151 YQTILSAKTE

-2207 IDGNASDVA
+2207 IDGNASDKA

-2244 KGGALSLLKGGMVS
+2244 KGGALSLLKGSMVS

-2277 TTSQIEEEKDFHAYV
+2277 TTSQIEEKKGFHAYV

-2311 DNTLIGGNSVIW
+2311 ENSLIGGNSVIW

-2335 KVDFLSEDYLQGT
+2335 KVDILSADYLQGT
-2348 GSGSLTTQF
+2348 SSLTTKF

-2388 NQTYYVPRAYSP
+2388 DQNYYVPRAYSP

-2406 DKSYVEA
+2406 DKAYVEA
-2413 WKDYGISDYDIT
+2413 WKNYGISDYDIT

-2441 LELPI
+2441 LDLPT
-2446 FDTTKLLKRLFVS
+2446 FDTTKLLRRLFVS

-2465 VNDENIQ
+2465 VNDADIQ

-2518 PGKMRKDKDLSPDQN
+2518 PGKMRKKENISTGQTN
-2533 TIDRRLQ
+2533 IDRRLQ
-2540 SFTIPVNVD
+2540 SFTIPANVD
-2549 IFGSFSVNDPYSS
+2549 IFGSFSVEDNYSS
-2562 TPVDPKTGK
+2562 DPEGTA
-2571 ETGGKFTSLGDKTLE
+2571 EAQRFTSLGNKTLRPNL
-2586 ADGDIKTILE
+2586 DIKVILSE
-2596 DRNKD
+2596 RNKN
-2601 HMTDNN
+2601 HMADNN

-2627 KASEKERNVYHVV
+2627 KASETERNVYHVV
-2640 YSNAESTGTS
+2640 YSNAKS
-2650 SSQNNEVV
+2650 SLNNEVV

-2666 GETMTELKSIE
+2666 GETMTELKTIE
-2677 GENKIAEIGRG
+2677 GEDEEVAEIGRG

-2741 QDKIALP
+2741 QDKIDKP
-2748 GKGGAIYLYLTE
+2748 GKGGAIYLYLTKSE
-2760 SKNGNLHI
+2760 NGNLHI
-2768 INSLLANNDVTCGKI
+2768 INSLLANNDVTYDKYTG
-2783 TSTES
+2783 TEN

-2798 ADDASTMTAGYQDA
+2798 ANTAGYQDA

-2824 KEDGAIHV
+2824 KQDGAIHV

-2851 NESTGNSVLLKREHM
+2851 NESTGKSVLLKREHM
-2866 RNCAWD
+2866 NNCAWD

-2980 RYVGPKDEKGVV
+2980 RYVGPKDENGN
-2992 TEKPIDIGMYEFQYV
+2992 EGDKPIDIGMYEFQYV
-3007 LKFTDLERVYIGMTQ
+3007 LKFTDLEKVYIGMTQ

-3051 ASTGTGTG
+3051 SSTGTGTG

-3076 TYSSGDAFSLF
+3076 TYSSGDAFSLY
-3087 VNNADKAQY
+3087 VNDADKAQY

-3125 VENPTKVNETKNL
+3125 VENPTKVNETQNL

-3150 SGFTFINISNQ
+3150 SGFTFTNKSTPK
-3161 EDYGVGINA
+3161 DYGVGINA

-3193 NNKAGMLAENKDA
+3193 NNKAGMLAENTDA
-3206 NSALKLWNVLFAD
+3206 KSALKLWNVLFAD
-3219 GKGDG
+3219 GNGDGNSDGNGDG
-3224 IIINNGKSDITNAT
+3224 IIITGNGKPDITNAT
-3238 FVNNNGTAVSTTS
+3238 FVNNKGKAVSTKS

-3260 KDQAKLNFKDHYN
+3260 GTQDLKPDNS
-3273 VIIDKNVVN
+3273 NVVIAADIKN
-3282 GDVLNGPNFVDPE
+3282 GDVLNGPNFVDPG
-3295 HGDYRIRPSLLLL
+3295 HGDYRIRPSFMLLDK
-3308 NQGNNEKYCQAV
+3308 GNNDKYQQNV
-3320 GLTEAGHEIDY
+3320 GLEKIYKDKSKTELDY
-3331 PATLAAEKDLGNTAR
+3331 AKMFASEKDLGNTAR
-3346 LIGSNIDIGAYEC
+3346 LIGNKIDIGAYEC

-3397 YANKHAGEYGYVFVD
+3397 YANKNEGKYGYVFVD

-3433 REETSSETG
+3433 REETSPK
-3442 TEAIVND
+3442 TEPAEDVVTD
-3449 LLSQRKGIIES
+3449 LLTQRKGIIES

-3468 LTLNNTTTG
+3468 LTLNNATTD
-3477 SETRM
+3477 SKM

-3496 KGNSMLST
+3496 QGNSVLST
-3504 SIIDG
+3504 SILDASTKV
-3509 NISGDANGMLYNSLA
+3509 SGDASGLLYNSLA
-3524 LGTVENVKS
+3524 LGNVENVKS
-3533 VNVTAS
+3533 VNVTA
-3539 GALSS
+3539 AKTLPS
-3544 TTGSAANRASVNT
+3544 TDGSAANRASVNT
-3557 YNKPVNTY
+3557 YNK
-3565 NKYVKD
+3565 YVKD
-3571 EYWKFQLD
+3571 EYWKYQLD
-3579 ETSGDINANADATA
+3579 ETDKANINQHDANVVENPTKA
-3593 TNECI
+3593 CI
-3598 DKVMHRHDLAGNK
+3598 NKVMHNHDLAGNQ

-3623 TWYLTNDAEA
+3623 TWYLTNDATA
-3633 NMTDYP
+3633 NKDDYP

-3645 YVMTEDKEL
+3645 YVMEVDKEL
-3654 KLDNGFYTETNPFC
+3654 KLDNTFYTETNPFS

-3699 KGTNFF
+3699 AGTNFF

-3711 TKMEVSGFENPETSG
+3711 TNMEVEGTNNPTDGS
-3726 VIAYYYNAATR
+3726 VVAYYYNAATR
-3737 AKYDYKFGKTNS
+3737 AKYDYKFDQNDSK
-3749 EAWIR
+3749 AWVR

-3765 FRMDATEAKTVR
+3765 FRMDATAAKTVR
-3777 FYGTSYTEKDGR
+3777 FYGISYTENG
-3789 TNRSLLDKI
+3789 SQLGQI
-3798 TLVQNNNQQPWSSS
+3798 TLVQNNNQQPWSDS

-3845 GRVIYQY
+3845 GRVIYQCEE
-3852 DDNDKDKG
+3852 
-3860 NDNDNDN
+3860 
-3867 DNDNGIYKAINTDG
+3867 NGSYKAINTDDG
-3881 IKTGYIPAMDAVF
+3881 STPDGYIPAMDAVF

-3904 IVIVEH
+3904 SVIVGH
-3910 SPARAKTAYQATKA
+3910 SEARAATAYQATRA
-3924 LNIAITQNDRISRA
+3924 LDIAITQNSRTSRA
-3938 SNGSPVDDQLQ
+3938 GNGTPVDDQLQ

-3960 DFDLGSDGVKWMT
+3960 DFDLGSDGVKWIN
-3973 SQNAQIYAT
+3973 SQNAQIYAN

-3992 AISIDAEQSI
+3992 AVCIEAEQSI
-4002 GISLP
+4002 GVSLP
-4007 ETGEYTI
+4007 ETGEYSI
-4014 SIPEECDAS
+4014 SIPEDCDAS

-4037 AIDLKEGDY
+4037 AVDLKEGSYLFD
-4046 RFHASQAGE
+4046 ATQAGE
-4055 QNHRFTISFNRM
+4055 MNSRFSISFNRM
-4067 ATDMK
+4067 TTDMK
-4072 SDISIQSIGFRTIV
+4072 SVITVSTDGRGIIRV
-4086 LKGLQ
+4086 KGLK
-4091 PNDLISV
+4091 PADFIRV
-4098 YAADGVLALQ
+4098 YGTTGVLAAQ
-4108 KKAKAEKEQV
+4108 KEARAETETL
-4118 RTAIQGNVIV
+4118 RTAVNGTVVV
-4128 EVTRGGKQMAVRK
+4128 EVTRGGKQVAVRK
-4141 IALK
+4141 IAVR

>member
-1 MRIQHTTYRKIIAL
+1 M
-15 LILLSSV
+15 
-22 SSLFAQSKTYH
+22 
-33 VTAEAT
+33 
-39 SGGDGLSWDKAITLT
+39 
-54 EALNLAKAGDEIWVK
+54 
-69 GYEDIT
+69 
-75 GHIYKAPEG
+75 
-84 GFVLPSGVAMYGGF
+84 
-98 EGKETNKN
+98 
-106 ALPTGRHKYQMKYQT
+106 
-121 ALVGDINTN
+121 
-130 DKASQ
+130 
-135 QLIIYPENTTRT
+135 
-147 DNATHVLTLQM
+147 
-158 GVTPGNTNENNAPTI
+158 
-173 VSGFLIAAGNASG
+173 
-186 ENTSANGRGGG
+186 
-197 IYVVNNSN
+197 
-205 GGNAQSRFFRISQCN
+205 
-220 FANNYGM
+220 
-227 RGGAIYVD
+227 
-235 KSCTN
+235 
-240 PQSAISYCSF
+240 
-250 FNNVAGKRGT
+250 
-260 SENEGGG
+260 
-267 MWIDGTATVYNCNI
+267 
-281 NNNTNG
+281 
-287 GIRLSK
+287 
-293 TSKIVNCSVIANT
+293 
-306 VSAVDLTAAGA
+306 
-317 SGSDGGGAVYN
+317 
-328 TVLWHCTTLCKNDT
+328 
-342 RPVFKSCAF
+342 
-351 SEVESADGKDANGN
+351 
-365 VRISI
+365 
-370 QNHTT
+370 
-375 KPAPWFVQSVVNLG
+375 
-389 YDFSFS
+389 
-395 SNLKQLINTSFRFEE
+395 
-410 TSALYGAGDLQY
+410 
-422 YQNYIEKSN
+422 
-431 LEATGSTDVRGKK
+431 
-444 RYESS
+444 
-449 SIDIGAYEYERL
+449 
-461 MAGRI
+461 
-466 RYVMQNRQG
+466 
-475 TGDGSSWANAMDD
+475 
-488 IQKAINDLAE
+488 
-498 DANGMK
+498 
-504 GEVWVAEGTYEIK
+504 
-517 NRIAEAQNAP
+517 
-527 TSLLMKDGISVYGS
+527 
-541 FKGNETSRAQRIAAS
+541 
-556 TDLKEPWSWHYKST
+556 
-570 IKGNGYESTTWSP
+570 
-583 TDEEW
+583 
-588 KVTSSSYHVVW
+588 
-599 FAPLPDGG
+599 
-607 QAFSDNVYL
+607 YL

-863 YYSGMGFEQIQGT
+863 YYSGMGFEQIPGT

-924 YQPQIDLN
+924 YQPKIDLN

-944 YMPDNHDIVFELN
+944 YMPDNHNIVFELN
-957 TTAKRLRIY
+957 KTAKRLRIY

-995 YLATIQDGDTVNVVE
+995 YLATIQDGGTVNVVE

-1016 TKFTINKADGYQF
+1016 TEFTINKEDGYQF

-1076 KKNPDDS
+1076 NKNPDDS
-1083 DRNPILYRT
+1083 DRNPTLYRT
-1092 EVNGNMEGSELSDGL
+1092 EINGNMEGSELSDGL

-1152 DPTTVKFKNCIFENN
+1152 DPTTVKFRNCIFENN

-1187 LENCVINNNTSK
+1187 LENCVINNNTSQ
-1199 DLHNQNPSEL
+1199 DINEQQLTEL
-1209 PSIIYLNKSNGSN
+1209 PSIIYLNKSEGSKN
-1222 NSLTLNHVSIINNEG
+1222 QLTLKHVTIVNNIG
-1237 VAPDYNLVQQTSYA
+1237 LAPETKDLGSTSYA
-1251 VGNKLY
+1251 AGNVVIYQSKT
-1257 INGAW
+1257 I
-1262 EGSKCNN
+1262 EGSTANN
-1269 TIDINTLGK
+1269 SIYPINTLGEN
-1278 DGAMNFSNPTK
+1278 GAKNFSNPTK
-1289 EVGAKMVGNVYFGGY
+1289 EVGAKMVGNVYYGGY
-1304 AAFRPLTSS
+1304 AFFRPLTSS

-1319 INSAASSTTTKD
+1319 INSVASSTTTKD

-1350 LLPKDGH
+1350 ILPKAGR
-1357 VIYVRSYNTEWIE
+1357 VIYVRSYNTKYISNEDS
-1370 NNATDKEQID
+1370 NYDDQD
-1380 GSPNFNLLNDDTS
+1380 GEPDFNLLQKSDTQ
-1393 GKVYNGTSWD
+1393 YDGTSWD
-1403 AAIHGNAVC
+1403 KAIIGNAMC
-1412 DLNQLEAN
+1412 DNTIEKSGNKFYVTDNGTLLNTTI
-1420 DNNFYIRLE
+1420 DNKEYSE
-1429 DGKMMAATKDV
+1429 TGGKYRSETNSYGDF
-1440 RAYSV
+1440 
-1445 YQKPTSW
+1445 W
-1452 KNNTGIYADN
+1452 KN
-1462 YYGPISGHYSH
+1462 SG
-1473 FMVNGFINDY
+1473 
-1483 LKDNTNADL
+1483 
-1492 YWNVYQGNTNHKD
+1492 
-1505 KYSDKDF
+1505 
-1512 NLINNDRK
+1512 NLQKQKSTDWDTYNQIKNNRE
-1520 ERYVSGLQFAVEKA
+1520 ERYISGLQYAVEKA
-1534 AKYNEEHKNESGFI
+1534 AKINESLKPGEE
-1548 PKEVWVGAGVYTD
+1548 PVVVWVGAGIYTD

-1568 NGVKVYGGFPHE
+1568 DKVKVYGGFPYE
-1580 GNPNMDDRLPLLSQY
+1580 GYPNESDRHPLLSQY
-1595 IPARG
+1595 VPAR
-1600 DKKDKKKSD
+1600 KEYENLVKTK
-1609 YETILQIRKESPVK
+1609 YETILQIRKESPVYFK
-1623 RDNNDVLQHNMETE
+1623 KGDKEMWYQEYKPEDGSKYEHTKTLIDKKET
-1637 INNRN
+1637 
-1642 VERHYVLYQP
+1642 ERHYVLYQP
-1652 DVCVPTWH
+1652 DVCLPTWSPS
-1660 VVGDSS
+1660 GD
-1666 TITQANSY
+1666 
-1674 RFIKN
+1674 
-1679 NSSHPYYENY
+1679 
-1689 QGNSANAPYN
+1689 GNSLRTDGNA
-1699 VNIYKQYENVKWD
+1699 VRYKGNLIDNKYYKDYEYAKWD
-1712 GFTIRHGYI
+1712 GFSVRHGYI
-1721 INYQANRDGGPG
+1721 INYPGANRDGGAG
-1733 VRVFDNVELENLVIV
+1733 VRVFRGVELENLIIV
-1748 NNLNHGYRVRGGGLY
+1748 NNFNHGGRVRGGGLY
-1763 MDGQNS
+1763 MDGENS
-1769 KISNSYQL
+1769 KISNSYL
-1777 NNYATNANSVSKA
+1777 LRNLSYANSSE
-1790 QVPDDTFKKNKSKYG
+1790 S
-1805 NQDVYGGGAYMIVG
+1805 YGGGAYMIQG
-1819 TGFNMVVAKNR
+1819 TGYNLVVANNR
-1830 VMGTTESGGGIFIE
+1830 CYNGTCRGGGIFLE
-1844 SATFYNNTVAYNM
+1844 SAKFYNNTIAYNM
-1857 VENKNE
+1857 ATD
-1863 GSGIMQWSNAETGIN
+1863 GTGIYHWQDAKTGVA
-1878 SSLSL
+1878 SQLSL
-1883 YNCIIYGNIKRN
+1883 YNCIIYDNYNNSKQITDQVNSAASDKMNPSHNCYMNSGNINDKFKESDGNFTGTKAQAFPFENQTYESGHEGNFRFRN
-1895 GGTNYQVGSTSVNTF
+1895 ARL
-1910 KTPHSCYLPSC
+1910 K
-1921 TDALNNIFKKDSKNI
+1921 NN
-1936 ISSVNPFADGEN
+1936 
-1948 AKNTLD
+1948 
-1954 FRLAAESKCLNAGTE
+1954 FRLAANSECLNAGTE
-1969 DLKQNG
+1969 DLNQND

-2011 AAEAKTNTAGIVDY
+2011 AAQEKKYKADNADIVDY

-2034 GNRSGDSPKNAACAD
+2034 GNRSGDSPENAACAD

-2059 KLFEE
+2059 ELFKE

-2069 TDNAKKSKVY
+2069 TDNNKKHKVY

-2089 NGDRFVY
+2089 NGNRFVY
-2096 HANTLADPNDPQS
+2096 HANTLADPKDPQS

-2126 GTQKNGVPDPKT
+2126 GTQKNGEPDPKT
-2138 YNWDNDQRDCINE
+2138 YNWDDDQRDCINE
-2151 YQTLLSAKTE
+2151 YQTILSAKTE

-2207 IDGNASDVA
+2207 IDGNASDKA

-2298 KNDATIGGGIYQE
+2298 KNEATTGGGIYQE

-2335 KVDFLSEDYLQGT
+2335 KVDILSADYLQGT
-2348 GSGSLTTQF
+2348 DSQTTQF

-2379 SSDWESYFK
+2379 TSDWESYFK
-2388 NQTYYVPRAYSP
+2388 NEIYYVPRAYSP

-2406 DKSYVEA
+2406 DKAYIEA
-2413 WKDYGISDYDIT
+2413 WKNYGISDYDIT

-2441 LELPI
+2441 LELPT
-2446 FDTTKLLKRLFVS
+2446 FDKNKLLTRLFVS

-2465 VNDENIQ
+2465 VNDADIQ

-2493 KEAREKNVATEATHF
+2493 NEARKQKVADETTHF

-2518 PGKMRKDKDLSPDQN
+2518 PGKMRKKENISTGQTN
-2533 TIDRRLQ
+2533 IDRRLQ
-2540 SFTIPVNVD
+2540 SFTIPANVD
-2549 IFGSFSVNDPYSS
+2549 IFGSFSVEDNYSS
-2562 TPVDPKTGK
+2562 DPKDAVPT
-2571 ETGGKFTSLGDKTLE
+2571 ESFTSLGNITLRPE
-2586 ADGDIKTILE
+2586 MKIKDILSE
-2596 DRNKD
+2596 RNKN
-2601 HMTDNN
+2601 HMADNN

-2640 YSNAESTGTS
+2640 YSNAES
-2650 SSQNNEVV
+2650 SQNNEVV

-2666 GETMTELKSIE
+2666 GETMTELKTME
-2677 GENKIAEIGRG
+2677 GEDEEVAEIGRG

-2695 VNYTLNRC
+2695 MNYTLNRC

-2748 GKGGAIYLYLTE
+2748 GKGGAIYLYLTASE
-2760 SKNGNLHI
+2760 NGNLHI
-2768 INSLLANNDVTCGKI
+2768 INSLLANNDVTCGNI

-2798 ADDASTMTAGYQDA
+2798 ADDAGSMTEGYQDA

-2824 KEDGAIHV
+2824 KQDGAIHV
-2832 ENEVSGTITPIL
+2832 ENEVESGTITPIL

-2851 NESTGNSVLLKREHM
+2851 NESTDNSVLLRREHM
-2866 RNCAWD
+2866 NNCAWD
-2872 ELPESTASTA
+2872 ELPESTTSTA

-2888 LNKENI
+2888 LNTENI
-2894 ASDGPRFTEPTTIK
+2894 ASDGPRFTEPTTTK

-2927 TDAGDGKKKA
+2927 TDAGDGSKDK
-2937 DDTYEKGK
+2937 DDKNET
-2945 EGKYFDWWYKHE
+2945 GKYLNWWSMHNT
-2957 DRLDDYGYPS
+2957 RLEEYGYPS
-2967 EYIRSANSSKEYF
+2967 EYIRSANSSKEYY
-2980 RYVGPKDEKGVV
+2980 RYVGPKDENGNVAK
-2992 TEKPIDIGMYEFQYV
+2992 KPIDIGMYEFQYV
-3007 LKFTDLERVYIGMTQ
+3007 LKFTDQEKVYIGMTQ

-3051 ASTGTGTG
+3051 SSTGTGTG
-3059 ITSKR
+3059 ISSKR

-3076 TYSSGDAFSLF
+3076 TYSSGDAFSLY
-3087 VNNADKAQY
+3087 VNAADKAQY

-3150 SGFTFINISNQ
+3150 SGFTFQNQ
-3161 EDYGVGINA
+3161 SGVGVNAMINNDQA
-3170 VNNLTADGNTA
+3170 GKGEKMRL
-3181 ATLKV
+3181 
-3186 HHCAFRY
+3186 HHCAFRK
-3193 NNKAGMLAENKDA
+3193 NNGTGMVVNNQKGHGI
-3206 NSALKLWNVLFAD
+3206 NMWNVLFAD
-3219 GKGDG
+3219 GKA
-3224 IIINNGKSDITNAT
+3224 NGLTIYGSQSADITNAT
-3238 FVNNNGTAVSTTS
+3238 FVCNKDTAVSGTDN

-3260 KDQAKLNFKDHYN
+3260 GTQNLNKNIKYN
-3273 VIIDKNVVN
+3273 NVVIDRTIEN
-3282 GDVLNGPNFVDPE
+3282 GNVLNGPNFVDPTNC
-3295 HGDYRIRPSLLLL
+3295 DYRIRPSLLLL
-3308 NQGNNEKYCQAV
+3308 NQGNNEKYYQAV
-3320 GLTEAGHEIDY
+3320 GLTEEGHEIDY

-3346 LIGSNIDIGAYEC
+3346 LIGDNIDIGAYEC

-3433 REETSSETG
+3433 REETATG
-3442 TEAIVND
+3442 STEDIVAK
-3449 LLSQRKGIIES
+3449 LLTLRKGIIES
-3460 SSQSTING
+3460 SSQSAIIG
-3468 LTLNNTTTG
+3468 LTLNSGTTD
-3477 SETRM
+3477 TRM

-3496 KGNSMLST
+3496 KGHSMLST
-3504 SIIDG
+3504 SILDAKVT
-3509 NISGDANGMLYNSLA
+3509 GDASGLLYNSLA

-3533 VNVTAS
+3533 VNVTAAK
-3539 GALSS
+3539 ALPL
-3544 TTGSAANRASVNT
+3544 TTGSAANRKSVNT
-3557 YNKPVNTY
+3557 YNN
-3565 NKYVKD
+3565 YVKD
-3571 EYWKFQLD
+3571 DYWKYQLD

-3593 TNECI
+3593 TNDCI
-3598 DKVMHRHDLAGNK
+3598 KKVMHDHDLAGNK

-3623 TWYLTNDAEA
+3623 TWYLTNDATA
-3633 NMTDYP
+3633 NKDDYP

-3645 YVMTEDKEL
+3645 YVMTEGKEL
-3654 KLDNGFYTETNPFC
+3654 KLDNGFYTETNPFS

-3699 KGTNFF
+3699 AGTNFF

-3711 TKMEVSGFENPETSG
+3711 TNMEVSGTDNPADGSVT
-3726 VIAYYYNAATR
+3726 AYYYNAATR
-3737 AKYDYKFGKTNS
+3737 AKYDYKFEPGEKS
-3749 EAWIR
+3749 EAWVK

-3765 FRMDATEAKTVR
+3765 FRMDAKAAKTVR
-3777 FYGTSYTEKDGR
+3777 FYGTSYTENGSQLGQIIL
-3789 TNRSLLDKI
+3789 T
-3798 TLVQNNNQQPWSSS
+3798 QNNNQQPWSSS

-3852 DDNDKDKG
+3852 DNDD
-3860 NDNDNDN
+3860 DD
-3867 DNDNGIYKAINTDG
+3867 DNGSYKAINTDG
-3881 IKTGYIPAMDAVF
+3881 VTTGYIPAMDAVF

-3904 IVIVEH
+3904 SVIVDNKGK
-3910 SPARAKTAYQATKA
+3910 RAKTAYAGTRA
-3924 LNIAITQNDRISRA
+3924 LDIAITQSNRNSRA
-3938 SNGSPVDDQLQ
+3938 GNSTPADDQLQ

-3960 DFDLGSDGVKWMT
+3960 DFDLGSDGVKWMN

-3992 AISIDAEQSI
+3992 AISIEAEQSI

-4037 AIDLKEGDY
+4037 AIDLKEDDY

-4072 SDISIQSIGFRTIV
+4072 SDISIQGIGFRTIV

-4118 RTAIQGNVIV
+4118 RTAIQSNVIV
-4128 EVTRGGKQMAVRK
+4128 EVTRGGKQVAVRK

>member
-1 MRIQHTTYRKIIAL
+1 MKIHHTTYSRIIAV
-15 LILLSSV
+15 LIFLSCV
-22 SSLFAQSKTYH
+22 SSLCAQGSKTYH

-39 SGGDGLSWDKAITLT
+39 DGGDGLSWTQAITLT
-54 EALNLAKAGDEIWVK
+54 DALRLAKAGDEIWVK

-84 GFVLPSGVAMYGGF
+84 GFVLPSGVGMYGGF
-98 EGKETNKN
+98 AGDETIKN
-106 ALPTGRHKYQMKYQT
+106 NLPTGRHKYQMKYQT
-121 ALVGDINTN
+121 ALVGDIDTN

-135 QLIIYPENTTRT
+135 QLIIYPENTTRF

-158 GVTPGNTNENNAPTI
+158 GVTQDNTNDGNKPTI
-173 VSGFLIAAGNASG
+173 VSGFLIAAGNAKG
-186 ENTSANGRGGG
+186 ANTSANGRGGG

-205 GGNAQSRFFRISQCN
+205 DGNAQSRFFRISQCN

-235 KSCTN
+235 NSCTN
-240 PQSAISYCSF
+240 QQSAISYCSI
-250 FNNVAGKRGT
+250 FNNVAGKRGA

-306 VSAVDLTAAGA
+306 VSAVDLTTAGA

-351 SEVESADGKDANGN
+351 SEVEPAGGKDANGN
-365 VRISI
+365 VHISI

-395 SNLKQLINTSFRFEE
+395 SNLKQLFNTSFRFEE
-410 TSALYGAGDLQY
+410 TSALYGTGDLQY

-466 RYVMQNRQG
+466 RYVKQKRVG
-475 TGDGSSWANAMDD
+475 KGDGSSWENAMDD

-504 GEVWVAEGTYEIK
+504 GEVWVAGGTYEIK

-541 FKGNETSRAQRIAAS
+541 FYGNETSRADRIAAS
-556 TDLKEPWSWHYKST
+556 TDLKEPWSWHHPST

-944 YMPDNHDIVFELN
+944 YMPDNHNIVFELN
-957 TTAKRLRIY
+957 KTAKRLRIY

-995 YLATIQDGDTVNVVE
+995 YLATIQDGGTVNVVE

-1016 TKFTINKADGYQF
+1016 TSFTINKKDGYQF
-1029 EICAREGIFA
+1029 EICTREGIFA

-1076 KKNPDDS
+1076 KEDPTDS

-1092 EVNGNMEGSELSDGL
+1092 EVNGNIEGSDLSDGL

-1187 LENCVINNNTSK
+1187 LENCVINNNTSQ
-1199 DLHNQNPSEL
+1199 DINEQQLTEW
-1209 PSIIYLNKSNGSN
+1209 PSIIYLNKSEGSKN
-1222 NSLTLNHVSIINNEG
+1222 QLTLKHVTIINNIG
-1237 VAPDYNLVQQTSYA
+1237 LAPETKDLGSTSYA
-1251 VGNKLY
+1251 AGNVVIYQSKT
-1257 INGAW
+1257 I
-1262 EGSKCNN
+1262 EGSTANN
-1269 TIDINTLGK
+1269 SIYPINTLGEN
-1278 DGAMNFSNPTK
+1278 GAKNFSNPTK
-1289 EVGAKMVGNVYFGGY
+1289 EVGAKMAGNVYYGGY
-1304 AAFRPLTSS
+1304 AFFRPLTSS

-1319 INSAASSTTTKD
+1319 INSAINSATSSTTTKD

-1350 LLPKDGH
+1350 LLPEDGR
-1357 VIYVRSYNTEWIE
+1357 VIYVRSYNTEYISQE
-1370 NNATDKEQID
+1370 NSNDDDQD
-1380 GSPNFNLLNDDTS
+1380 GKPNFNLLKDTNI
-1393 GKVYNGTSWD
+1393 KYDGTSWD
-1403 AAIHGNAVC
+1403 KAIIGNAMC
-1412 DLNQLEAN
+1412 DNTIERSGNKFYVTDNGILLNTTIAN
-1420 DNNFYIRLE
+1420 KE
-1429 DGKMMAATKDV
+1429 
-1440 RAYSV
+1440 YSETGCK
-1445 YQKPTSW
+1445 YRSETDSYGDFW
-1452 KNNTGIYADN
+1452 KN
-1462 YYGPISGHYSH
+1462 SGNLQNQESTDWKTY
-1473 FMVNGFINDY
+1473 NQI
-1483 LKDNTNADL
+1483 TN
-1492 YWNVYQGNTNHKD
+1492 N
-1505 KYSDKDF
+1505 
-1512 NLINNDRK
+1512 RE
-1520 ERYVSGLQFAVEKA
+1520 ERYISGLQYAVEKA
-1534 AKYNEEHKNESGFI
+1534 AKINESLKPGEE
-1548 PKEVWVGAGVYTD
+1548 PVVVWVGAGIYTD

-1568 NGVKVYGGFPHE
+1568 DKVKVYGGFPYE
-1580 GNPNMDDRLPLLSQY
+1580 GYPNESDRHPLLSQY
-1595 IPARG
+1595 VPARKEYENL
-1600 DKKDKKKSD
+1600 DKTK
-1609 YETILQIRKESPVK
+1609 YETILQIRKESPVYFTDSSK
-1623 RDNNDVLQHNMETE
+1623 EMWYQEDKPEDGSKYGYTKTL
-1637 INNRN
+1637 INRGNT
-1642 VERHYVLYQP
+1642 ERHYVLYQP
-1652 DVCVPTWH
+1652 DVCLPTWSPS
-1660 VVGDSS
+1660 GDGNASR
-1666 TITQANSY
+1666 TDGNAVRYKKGNLIDD
-1674 RFIKN
+1674 K
-1679 NSSHPYYENY
+1679 YY
-1689 QGNSANAPYN
+1689 
-1699 VNIYKQYENVKWD
+1699 KDYEYAKWD
-1712 GFTIRHGYI
+1712 GFSVRHGYI
-1721 INYQANRDGGPG
+1721 INYPGANRDGGAG
-1733 VRVFDNVELENLVIV
+1733 VRVFRGVELENLIIV
-1748 NNLNHGYRVRGGGLY
+1748 NNFNHGSRVRGGGLY
-1763 MDGQNS
+1763 MDGENS
-1769 KISNSYQL
+1769 KISNSYL
-1777 NNYATNANSVSKA
+1777 LRNLSYANSSE
-1790 QVPDDTFKKNKSKYG
+1790 S
-1805 NQDVYGGGAYMIVG
+1805 YGGGAYMIQG
-1819 TGFNMVVAKNR
+1819 TGYNLVVANNR
-1830 VMGTTESGGGIFIE
+1830 CYNGKSWGGGIFLE
-1844 SATFYNNTVAYNM
+1844 SAKFYNNTIAYNM
-1857 VENKNE
+1857 ST
-1863 GSGIMQWSNAETGIN
+1863 SGTGIYHWQDN
-1878 SSLSL
+1878 NTGIDSQLSL
-1883 YNCIIYGNIKRN
+1883 YNCIIYDNYNNDKSITDQVNSAASDKMNPSHNCYMNSGNINNKFQESYGNFTGTKAQAFPFEDQTYESGHEGIFRFRNARLKNNFRLNESDGLDGNKCLN
-1895 GGTNYQVGSTSVNTF
+1895 GGTTEVGNGII
-1910 KTPHSCYLPSC
+1910 LPE
-1921 TDALNNIFKKDSKNI
+1921 T
-1936 ISSVNPFADGEN
+1936 
-1948 AKNTLD
+1948 
-1954 FRLAAESKCLNAGTE
+1954 
-1969 DLKQNG
+1969 
-1975 EAKIAS
+1975 
-1981 LPSKDMDFTNRI
+1981 DMDYTNRI
-1993 KDCTVDIGAYE
+1993 KDCAIDIGAYE

-2011 AAEAKTNTAGIVDY
+2011 AAQAKKNNADIVDY

-2034 GNRSGDSPKNAACAD
+2034 GNRSGNSPTNAACAD

-2079 VKVAGYQADE
+2079 VKVAGYQADK

-2096 HANTLADPNDPQS
+2096 HANTLADPKDPQS

-2179 FGKWP
+2179 FGKWS

-2207 IDGNASDVA
+2207 IDGNASDKA

-2244 KGGALSLLKGGMVS
+2244 KGGALSLLKGSMVS

-2292 ISCTIV
+2292 ISCTIT
-2298 KNDATIGGGIYQE
+2298 KNKATIGGGIYQE

-2335 KVDFLSEDYLQGT
+2335 KVDILSEDYLQGT
-2348 GSGSLTTQF
+2348 GSLTTKF

-2465 VNDENIQ
+2465 VNDEDIQ

-2549 IFGSFSVNDPYSS
+2549 IFGSFSVNDLYSS
-2562 TPVDPKTGK
+2562 TPVDPKTEKKTG
-2571 ETGGKFTSLGDKTLE
+2571 ETFTNLGGKTLV
-2586 ADGDIKTILE
+2586 ADGDIKAILE
-2596 DRNKD
+2596 DRNKR

-2627 KASEKERNVYHVV
+2627 KASEQERNVYHVV
-2640 YSNAESTGTS
+2640 YSNAESTETS
-2650 SSQNNEVV
+2650 SSKNNEVV

-2730 SGNRDVSEKAS
+2730 SGNRDVSEKAN

-2798 ADDASTMTAGYQDA
+2798 AMTAGYQDA

-2851 NESTGNSVLLKREHM
+2851 NESTGKSVLLKREHM

-2872 ELPESTASTA
+2872 ELPESTTSTT

-2908 GYEGYKLDAK
+2908 GCEGYKLDAK

-2927 TDAGDGKKKA
+2927 TDAGDGKKDK
-2937 DDTYEKGK
+2937 DDQNET
-2945 EGKYFDWWYKHE
+2945 GKYLDWWDKHKN
-2957 DRLDDYGYPS
+2957 RLEKYGYLS
-2967 EYIRSANSSKEYF
+2967 EYIRSANSSKEYY
-2980 RYVGPKDEKGVV
+2980 RYVGPKDEKGEV
-2992 TEKPIDIGMYEFQYV
+2992 TDKPIDIGMYEFQYV

-3150 SGFTFINISNQ
+3150 SGFTFTNKSNQ
-3161 EDYGVGINA
+3161 EDYGVGIKA
-3170 VNNLTADGNTA
+3170 MVNNVQAGTGKEMVIHHCSFRHNKGIALDIDNTA
-3181 ATLKV
+3181 
-3186 HHCAFRY
+3186 
-3193 NNKAGMLAENKDA
+3193 
-3206 NSALKLWNVLFAD
+3206 KLGTRMWNILFAD
-3219 GKGDG
+3219 GDNDA
-3224 IIINNGKSDITNAT
+3224 IRLNDSQSMHFVNVT
-3238 FVNNNGTAVSTTS
+3238 FVKNRLKAIDDTNRLKAIDGTAN
-3251 VYNSVAWKN
+3251 VYNSLAW
-3260 KDQAKLNFKDHYN
+3260 LNGDNSIKEGADRYN
-3273 VIIDKNVVN
+3273 VVFPDDVKN
-3282 GDVLNGPNFVDPE
+3282 GDVLKGPNFVDPE
-3295 HGDYRIRPSLLLL
+3295 KEDYRIRPSLLLL
-3308 NQGNNEKYCQAV
+3308 DKGSNTKY
-3320 GLTEAGHEIDY
+3320 IDNTDLKKESTD
-3331 PATLAAEKDLGNTAR
+3331 AETFAKEKDLGNTAR

-3418 NVNISMPGVKMFGSM
+3418 NVNISMPGVKIFGSM
-3433 REETSSETG
+3433 REETSSKTGKTETEK
-3442 TEAIVND
+3442 TKAIVND

-3524 LGTVENVKS
+3524 LGTMENVKA

-3539 GALSS
+3539 GKLPDTSDY
-3544 TTGSAANRASVNT
+3544 AANRS
-3557 YNKPVNTY
+3557 PVTTD

-3571 EYWKFQLD
+3571 EYWKYQLD
-3579 ETSGDINANADATA
+3579 ETDNDNINQHDANVDGNPTKA
-3593 TNECI
+3593 CI
-3598 DKVMHRHDLAGNK
+3598 TQVMHNHDLAGNK

-3623 TWYLTNDAEA
+3623 TWYLTGNDVAVA
-3633 NMTDYP
+3633 NKADYP

-3654 KLDNGFYTETNPFC
+3654 KLDNGFYTETNPFS

-3699 KGTNFF
+3699 AGTNFF

-3711 TKMEVSGFENPETSG
+3711 TNMEVEGTNNPANGG

-3737 AKYDYKFGKTNS
+3737 AKYDYKFEPGEKS
-3749 EAWIR
+3749 EAWVR
-3754 GVDNQRNFTAG
+3754 GVDNQRNFSSG
-3765 FRMDATEAKTVR
+3765 FRMDANGDKTVR

-3833 YLCAMNYSDMEY
+3833 YLCAMNYGDMEY

-3852 DDNDKDKG
+3852 DDVNRS
-3860 NDNDNDN
+3860 
-3867 DNDNGIYKAINTDG
+3867 YKTINTYDSNTG
-3881 IKTGYIPAMDAVF
+3881 NSTDGYIPAMDAVF
-3894 TQTATLDNSE
+3894 TQTATLANSE
-3904 IVIVEH
+3904 NVIVEH
-3910 SPARAKTAYQATKA
+3910 SDAKATTAYAETRA
-3924 LNIAITQNDRISRA
+3924 LDIAITQNDRISRA

-3960 DFDLGSDGVKWMT
+3960 DFDLGSDGVKWMA

-4007 ETGEYTI
+4007 ETGEYSI

-4128 EVTRGGKQMAVRK
+4128 EVTRGGKQVAVRK

>member
-1 MRIQHTTYRKIIAL
+1 MRKLYPTYCKLIATLLLLGCSIAL
-15 LILLSSV
+15 S
-22 SSLFAQSKTYH
+22 AQGKTYH
-33 VTAEAT
+33 VKAKSEITA
-39 SGGDGLSWDKAITLT
+39 SGNDGLSWDKAITL
-54 EALNLAKAGDEIWVK
+54 ESALNLAKAGDEIWVK

-98 EGKETNKN
+98 AGDETIKN
-106 ALPTGRHKYQMKYQT
+106 DLPTGRHKYQMKYQT
-121 ALVGDINTN
+121 ALVGDFNTN

-135 QLIIYPENTTRT
+135 QLIIYPENTTRN

-158 GVTPGNTNENNAPTI
+158 GVTQDNTNEGNKPTI
-173 VSGFLIAAGNASG
+173 VSGFLIAAGNAKG

-205 GGNAQSRFFRISQCN
+205 DNNAGSRYFRISQCN

-235 KSCTN
+235 NSCTN
-240 PQSAISYCSF
+240 SLSAISYCSI
-250 FNNVAGKRGT
+250 FNNVAGKRGS

-287 GIRLSK
+287 GIRFSN

-306 VSAVDLTAAGA
+306 VSAADLTTAGA
-317 SGSDGGGAVYN
+317 SGSNGGGAVYN

-351 SEVESADGKDANGN
+351 SEVEPAGGKDANGN
-365 VRISI
+365 VHISI

-389 YDFSFS
+389 FDFSFS

-410 TSALYGAGDLQY
+410 TSALYDAGDLQY

-466 RYVMQNRQG
+466 RYVKEDGNGKG
-475 TGDGSSWANAMDD
+475 TSWEDAMGD

-504 GEVWVAEGTYEIK
+504 GEVWVAGGTYEIK
-517 NRIAEAQNAP
+517 NRITEAQNAP

-541 FKGNETSRAQRIAAS
+541 FRGNETSRAQRLAES
-556 TDLKEPWSWHYKST
+556 TDLKEPWSWHNKPSI

-599 FAPLPDGG
+599 FAPLPGGG

-628 TNDKKFEPDCGAG
+628 TNDPKFEPDCGAG

-863 YYSGMGFEQIQGT
+863 YYSGMGFKQGDT
-876 QFSTKEDF
+876 DTPFCTTEDF

-889 VITDKTEVDYFWE
+889 VITDKTEINYFWE
-902 VKQGTRLRNIGISY
+902 LKQGTRLRNIGISY

-937 FTPSTGA
+937 FIPSTGA
-944 YMPDNHDIVFELN
+944 YMPDNYDIVFELN
-957 TTAKRLRIY
+957 KTDKRLRIY
-966 YDRSRELVE
+966 YDRSRELAE

-995 YLATIQDGDTVNVVE
+995 YLATIQDGGKVNVVE

-1016 TKFTINKADGYQF
+1016 TEFTINQADGYQF

-1076 KKNPDDS
+1076 NKNPDDS
-1083 DRNPILYRT
+1083 DRNPTLYRT
-1092 EVNGNMEGSELSDGL
+1092 EINGNMEGSELSDGL

-1152 DPTTVKFKNCIFENN
+1152 DPTTVKFRNCIFENN

-1187 LENCVINNNTSK
+1187 LENCVINNNTSQ
-1199 DLHNQNPSEL
+1199 DINEQQLTEW
-1209 PSIIYLNKSNGSN
+1209 PSIIYLNKSEGSN
-1222 NSLTLNHVSIINNEG
+1222 NQLTLKHVTIINNIG
-1237 VAPDYNLVQQTSYA
+1237 LAPETKDLGSTSYA
-1251 VGNKLY
+1251 AGNVVNY
-1257 INGAW
+1257 QGATR
-1262 EGSKCNN
+1262 EGSTANN
-1269 TIDINTLGK
+1269 SIYSINTLGEN
-1278 DGAMNFSNPTK
+1278 GAKNFSNPTK
-1289 EVGAKMVGNVYFGGY
+1289 EVGAKMVGNVYYGGY
-1304 AAFRPLTSS
+1304 AFFRPLTSS

-1319 INSAASSTTTKD
+1319 INSAASSKTTED

-1350 LLPKDGH
+1350 ILPKAGR

-1420 DNNFYIRLE
+1420 DNNFYVRCA

-1440 RAYSV
+1440 SAYSE

-1452 KNNTGIYADN
+1452 TNNTGIYADN

-1473 FMVNGFINDY
+1473 FMVNGQIYDY
-1483 LKDNTNADL
+1483 LNSYNQTNRQL
-1492 YWNVYQGNTNHKD
+1492 YWNVYQGNTNHKED
-1505 KYSDKDF
+1505 SF

-1580 GNPNMDDRLPLLSQY
+1580 GYPNMDDRLPLLSQY

-1609 YETILQIRKESPVK
+1609 YETILQIRKESPVY
-1623 RDNNDVLQHNMETE
+1623 RDNNDVLQHNMKTE
-1637 INNRN
+1637 IDKRK

-1660 VVGDSS
+1660 VVGNESS
-1666 TITQANSY
+1666 TTTQANSY
-1674 RFIKN
+1674 RFIQN
-1679 NSSHPYYENY
+1679 NSSHPYYANY

-1721 INYQANRDGGPG
+1721 INYEANRDGGPG

-1769 KISNSYQL
+1769 KISNSYQF

-1790 QVPDDTFKKNKSKYG
+1790 KVPDDTFKKNNTDYG
-1805 NQDVYGGGAYMIVG
+1805 IQDVYGGGAYMIVG

-1830 VMGTTESGGGIFIE
+1830 VSGTNESGGGIFIE
-1844 SATFYNNTVAYNM
+1844 TATFYNNTVAYNM
-1857 VENKNE
+1857 VENKDE
-1863 GSGIMQWSNAETGIN
+1863 GSGIMQWSGTNTGLS
-1878 SSLSL
+1878 SSLAL
-1883 YNCIIYGNIKRN
+1883 YNCIVYGNIRKN
-1895 GGTNYQVGSTSVNTF
+1895 KKFYENNYEVGSTSENTF

-1921 TDALNNIFKKDSKNI
+1921 KDALNNIFKKDQKNI

-1954 FRLAAESKCLNAGTE
+1954 FRLAAKSKCLNAGTE
-1969 DLKQNG
+1969 DLNQND

-2011 AAEAKTNTAGIVDY
+2011 AAQEKKYKADNADIVDY

-2034 GNRSGDSPKNAACAD
+2034 GNRSGDSPENAACAD

-2069 TDNAKKSKVY
+2069 TDNNKKHKVY

-2126 GTQKNGVPDPKT
+2126 GTQKNGVPDSTT
-2138 YNWDNDQRDCINE
+2138 YNWNNDQRDCISK
-2151 YQTLLSAKTE
+2151 YQTILSAKTE

-2199 AVIDGCHL
+2199 AVIDGFHL
-2207 IDGNASDVA
+2207 IDGNASDKA

-2234 NCLITGCEAT
+2234 NCLITDCEAT

-2277 TTSQIEEEKDFHAYV
+2277 TTSQIEEEKVFHAYV

-2298 KNDATIGGGIYQE
+2298 KNEATTGGGIYQE

-2323 GNTAQTDNNISG
+2323 GNNAQADNNISG
-2335 KVDFLSEDYLQGT
+2335 KVDILSADYLQ
-2348 GSGSLTTQF
+2348 GSGSLTTKF

-2379 SSDWESYFK
+2379 TSDWESYFK
-2388 NQTYYVPRAYSP
+2388 DQTYYVPRAYSP

-2406 DKSYVEA
+2406 DKAYIEA
-2413 WKDYGISDYDIT
+2413 WKNYGISDYDIT

-2441 LELPI
+2441 LELPT
-2446 FDTTKLLKRLFVS
+2446 FDQNKLLTRLFVS

-2465 VNDENIQ
+2465 VYDADIQ

-2493 KEAREKNVATEATHF
+2493 NEARKQEVADETTHF

-2518 PGKMRKDKDLSPDQN
+2518 PGKMRKKENISTGQTN
-2533 TIDRRLQ
+2533 IDRRLQ
-2540 SFTIPVNVD
+2540 SFTIPANVD
-2549 IFGSFSVNDPYSS
+2549 IFGSFTVNDLYSS
-2562 TPVDPKTGK
+2562 TPVDPKTGEK
-2571 ETGGKFTSLGDKTLE
+2571 TGEKLISLGGKTLK
-2586 ADGDIKTILE
+2586 ADDDIKTILKN
-2596 DRNKD
+2596 RNES

-2627 KASEKERNVYHVV
+2627 KASETERNVYHVV
-2640 YSNAESTGTS
+2640 YSNAESS
-2650 SSQNNEVV
+2650 LNNEVV

-2666 GETMTELKSIE
+2666 GETMTELKTME
-2677 GENKIAEIGRG
+2677 GEDEEVAEIGRG

-2695 VNYTLNRC
+2695 MNYTLNRC

-2748 GKGGAIYLYLTE
+2748 GKGGAIYLYLTNSE
-2760 SKNGNLHI
+2760 NGNLHI
-2768 INSLLANNDVTCGKI
+2768 INSLLANNDVTHNKSMG
-2783 TSTES
+2783 TQV

-2798 ADDASTMTAGYQDA
+2798 ADDASNMKPGYQDA

-2824 KEDGAIHV
+2824 NQDGAIHV
-2832 ENEVSGTITPIL
+2832 ENEVKNGTITPIL

-2851 NESTGNSVLLKREHM
+2851 NESTVTEGDKVLLKREHM

-2872 ELPESTASTA
+2872 ELPASTA
-2882 NDGNIK
+2882 KDGNIK

-2894 ASDGPRFTEPTTIK
+2894 ASDGPRFTEPTTTK

-2927 TDAGDGKKKA
+2927 TDAGDGSKNANDA
-2937 DDTYEKGK
+2937 DDANGT
-2945 EGKYFDWWYKHE
+2945 GKYQDWWSMHNT
-2957 DRLDDYGYPS
+2957 RLEEYGYPS
-2967 EYIRSANSSKEYF
+2967 EYIRSANSSKEYY
-2980 RYVGPKDEKGVV
+2980 RYVGPKDENGNVAK
-2992 TEKPIDIGMYEFQYV
+2992 KPIDIGMYEFQYV
-3007 LKFTDLERVYIGMTQ
+3007 LKFTDQEKVYIGMTQ

-3051 ASTGTGTG
+3051 SSTGTGTG
-3059 ITSKR
+3059 ISSKR

-3076 TYSSGDAFSLF
+3076 TYSSGDAFSLY
-3087 VNNADKAQY
+3087 VNAADKAQY

-3150 SGFTFINISNQ
+3150 SGFTFQNQ
-3161 EDYGVGINA
+3161 SGVGVNAKINNDQA
-3170 VNNLTADGNTA
+3170 GTGKGMRL
-3181 ATLKV
+3181 
-3186 HHCAFRY
+3186 HHCAFRE
-3193 NNKAGMLAENKDA
+3193 NNGTGMVVNNQKGHGI
-3206 NSALKLWNVLFAD
+3206 NMWNVLFAD
-3219 GKGDG
+3219 GEA
-3224 IIINNGKSDITNAT
+3224 NGLTIYGSQSADITNAT
-3238 FVNNNGTAVSTTS
+3238 FVCNKDTAVSGTDN

-3260 KDQAKLNFKDHYN
+3260 GTQDLKTGN
-3273 VIIDKNVVN
+3273 KNVVIANSIKN
-3282 GDVLNGPNFVDPE
+3282 GDVLNGPNFVDPKK
-3295 HGDYRIRPSLLLL
+3295 GDYRIRPSLMLL
-3308 NQGNNEKYCQAV
+3308 NQGNNEKYPLNAD
-3320 GLTEAGHEIDY
+3320 INS
-3331 PATLAAEKDLGNTAR
+3331 EKDLGNTAR

-3433 REETSSETG
+3433 REETATG
-3442 TEAIVND
+3442 STEDIVAK
-3449 LLSQRKGIIES
+3449 LLTLRKGIIES

-3468 LTLNNTTTG
+3468 LTLNSGTTD
-3477 SETRM
+3477 TRM

-3533 VNVTAS
+3533 VNVTAAK
-3539 GALSS
+3539 ALPEIS
-3544 TTGSAANRASVNT
+3544 GSAANRS
-3557 YNKPVNTY
+3557 PVTTY

-3571 EYWKFQLD
+3571 EYWKYQLD
-3579 ETSGDINANADATA
+3579 ETDNDNINQHDANVDGNPTKA
-3593 TNECI
+3593 CI
-3598 DKVMHRHDLAGNK
+3598 TQVMHNHDLAGNQRTRGK
-3611 RIRDNVDNGCFE
+3611 VDNGCFE

-3633 NMTDYP
+3633 NKDDYP

-3645 YVMTEDKEL
+3645 YVMEVDKEL
-3654 KLDNGFYTETNPFC
+3654 KLDNGFYKETNPFS

-3711 TKMEVSGFENPETSG
+3711 TNMEVEGTKNPAEGG
-3726 VIAYYYNAATR
+3726 VTAYYYNAATR
-3737 AKYDYKFGKTNS
+3737 AKYDYKFEPGEKS
-3749 EAWIR
+3749 EAWVR

-3777 FYGTSYTEKDGR
+3777 FYGTSYTEKDGSA
-3789 TNRSLLDKI
+3789 NRSLLDKI

-3833 YLCAMNYSDMEY
+3833 YLCAMNYSDMAY

-3852 DDNDKDKG
+3852 DDNDNDK
-3860 NDNDNDN
+3860 DNDN
-3867 DNDNGIYKAINTDG
+3867 DNDNGNDNGSYKAINTDG
-3881 IKTGYIPAMDAVF
+3881 VTTGYIPAMDAVF

-3910 SPARAKTAYQATKA
+3910 SEAKATKAYAEPQA
-3924 LNIAITQNDRISRA
+3924 LNIAITQNSRTSRA
-3938 SNGSPVDDQLQ
+3938 GNSTPVDDQLQ

-3992 AISIDAEQSI
+3992 AISIEAEQSI
-4002 GISLP
+4002 GVSLP
-4007 ETGEYTI
+4007 ETGEYSI
-4014 SIPEECDAS
+4014 SIPEDCDAS

-4072 SDISIQSIGFRTIV
+4072 SDISIQAIGFRTIV